1 MKEIIK
7 INLLNYIVLIFFEA
21 MFALI
26 SFDIYS
32 KGEVLSILIY
42 SLFVSFVMTI
52 LMTIWSEKVNRIFGY
67 IIYFIFCFWFALET
81 IFKAFL
87 QTFFSLDCF
96 KLSDQAMGFAGET
109 IKVIVSNIHYLILFF
124 LPFILLII
132 FRRKLDFDIKGNKK
146 YLFGYIILI
155 PLSFLSYRLY
165 INSTKNS
172 SDISLYDLYYNT
184 NNIPLSIQKMGV
196 LSSTGLDI
204 YRNIFGF
211 DDKVIEVN
219 YEENDDNDELFV
231 YDKNILDLNLDSD
244 KLNKDIK
251 KYIEDNPGTSKN
263 KYSGMFENKNLIF
276 VVAESY
282 SEIGVDEERTPT
294 LYKLTHNGF
303 IFNNFYVPYYLST
316 IGGEFQSLT
325 GLYPN
330 YSTLTKWKSGENSF
344 PYGLAT
350 TFKEKG
356 YNTYAYHAHDGYFQ
370 NRYKYL
376 KALGFDN
383 FKACNMGLNINCNM
397 WPESDIE
404 MIKAT
409 TNDYINSDKP
419 FMTYYMTVSGHLDY
433 TKEGNSI
440 VSKNWDLVKNL
451 DYSDKAKSY
460 LATQIELDRAMESL
474 LKELENKGI
483 LEDTVIV
490 LLADHYPYGLSLE
503 EINELSS
510 YKRDELFEINHNAL
524 IIYNSSM
531 KNINI
536 TKVGMPIDVLPTIY
550 NLFDIKYDS
559 RLFAGSDL
567 LSNSEGMVILDNL
580 SWITDSGRYNSLNGK
595 YNGDIDSDYIS
606 NINNNT
612 KYINL
617 SIDSFN
623 SDVINYFLEYGK
635 GYSYTDT
642 INNKNGFIYA
652 TYSMFKN
659 SENIIN
665 GIINNIPSNLSN
677 IEKVRYL
684 YIALGKILSADINT
698 MDNKNEKISFSS
710 VSIINNI
717 WGSIT
722 SGKTTSACISKLLMY
737 LCSRIGIKSELINS
751 DINGNIGNKIY
762 VDDSFLIVDLYN
774 DLYNIQGG
782 FSTKYFDKYNDN
794 KDIDKK
800 IFYIKNS
807 YINEI
812 IDKEL
817 RGLDYTKDN
826 MLSDILEV
834 LERSI
839 NISDVGVIELA
850 KICKDIF
857 DKYTPNYDIR
867 INNLFLL
874 DSDESKEHFI
884 VISYDNSFYSYN
896 YNKQCFIK
904 MSYDV
909 ITKNIKDNKI
919 GIYKGEDFYCK
930 ESRLVL

>member
-1 MKEIIK
+1 MKKIIK

-32 KGEVLSILIY
+32 KSEVLSILIY
-42 SLFVSFVMTI
+42 SLFSSFIMTI
-52 LMTIWSEKVNRIFGY
+52 LMTVGSEKTNKIFSY
-67 IIYFIFCFWFALET
+67 IIYFVLCFWFALEA
-81 IFKAFL
+81 IFKSFL

-109 IKVIVSNIHYLILFF
+109 IKVIVGNIHYLILFF

-132 FRRKLDFDIKGNKK
+132 FRKKIDLNIKENKK
-146 YLFGYIILI
+146 YLYSYIILI

-165 INSTKNS
+165 INSTKDNK
-172 SDISLYDLYYNT
+172 DISLYDLYYNT

-211 DDKVIEVN
+211 EDKVIEVN
-219 YEENDDNDELFV
+219 YEEENNDEDLFV
-231 YDKNILDLNLDSD
+231 YEKNNLDLDLSSN

-251 KYIEDNPGTSKN
+251 EYIDNNPGTSKN
-263 KYSGMFENKNLIF
+263 KYTGMFENKNLIF
-276 VVAESY
+276 VVAESF
-282 SEIGVDEERTPT
+282 SEIGIDKDRTPT
-294 LYKLTHNGF
+294 LYKLTNNGF
-303 IFNNFYVPYYLST
+303 IFDNFYVPYYLST

-330 YSTLTKWKSGENSF
+330 YSTLTKWKSGKNSF

-383 FKACNMGLNINCNM
+383 FKACNMELDINCNM

-531 KNINI
+531 KNISI

-567 LSNSEGMVILDNL
+567 LSNNEGMVILDNL
-580 SWITDSGRYNSLNGK
+580 SWITDKGKYNSLNGK
-595 YNGDIDSDYIS
+595 YSGDIDSDYIN
-606 NINNNT
+606 NINN
-612 KYINL
+612 
-617 SIDSFN
+617 
-623 SDVINYFLEYGK
+623 
-635 GYSYTDT
+635 
-642 INNKNGFIYA
+642 
-652 TYSMFKN
+652 
-659 SENIIN
+659 IIQ
-665 GIINNIPSNLSN
+665 
-677 IEKVRYL
+677 
-684 YIALGKILSADINT
+684 
-698 MDNKNEKISFSS
+698 
-710 VSIINNI
+710 
-717 WGSIT
+717 
-722 SGKTTSACISKLLMY
+722 
-737 LCSRIGIKSELINS
+737 
-751 DINGNIGNKIY
+751 NKI
-762 VDDSFLIVDLYN
+762 I
-774 DLYNIQGG
+774 
-782 FSTKYFDKYNDN
+782 FSRNMITYDGYR
-794 KDIDKK
+794 
-800 IFYIKNS
+800 YIK
-807 YINEI
+807 E
-812 IDKEL
+812 K
-817 RGLDYTKDN
+817 
-826 MLSDILEV
+826 
-834 LERSI
+834 
-839 NISDVGVIELA
+839 
-850 KICKDIF
+850 
-857 DKYTPNYDIR
+857 
-867 INNLFLL
+867 
-874 DSDESKEHFI
+874 
-884 VISYDNSFYSYN
+884 
-896 YNKQCFIK
+896 
-904 MSYDV
+904 
-909 ITKNIKDNKI
+909 
-919 GIYKGEDFYCK
+919 
-930 ESRLVL
+930 

>member
-1 MKEIIK
+1 MKKIIK

-32 KGEVLSILIY
+32 KSEVLSILIY
-42 SLFVSFVMTI
+42 SLFSSFIMTI
-52 LMTIWSEKVNRIFGY
+52 LMTVGSEKTNKIFSY
-67 IIYFIFCFWFALET
+67 IIYFVLCFWFALEA
-81 IFKAFL
+81 IFKSFL

-109 IKVIVSNIHYLILFF
+109 IKVIVGNIHYLILFF

-132 FRRKLDFDIKGNKK
+132 FRKKIDLNIKENKK
-146 YLFGYIILI
+146 YLYSYIILI

-165 INSTKNS
+165 INSTKDNK
-172 SDISLYDLYYNT
+172 DISLYDLYYNT

-211 DDKVIEVN
+211 EDKVIEVN
-219 YEENDDNDELFV
+219 YEEENNDEDLFV
-231 YDKNILDLNLDSD
+231 YEKNNLDLDLSSN

-251 KYIEDNPGTSKN
+251 EYIDNNPGTSKN
-263 KYSGMFENKNLIF
+263 KYTGMFENKNLIF
-276 VVAESY
+276 VVAESF
-282 SEIGVDEERTPT
+282 SEIGIDKDRTPT
-294 LYKLTHNGF
+294 LYKLTNNGF
-303 IFNNFYVPYYLST
+303 IFDNFYVPYYLST

-330 YSTLTKWKSGENSF
+330 YSTLTKWKSGKNSF
-344 PYGLAT
+344 PYGLAN

-433 TKEGNSI
+433 TKESNSI

-524 IIYNSSM
+524 IIYNSNM

-580 SWITDSGRYNSLNGK
+580 SWITDRGRYNSLNGK
-595 YNGDIDSDYIS
+595 YSGDIDSDYIS
-606 NINNNT
+606 NINN
-612 KYINL
+612 
-617 SIDSFN
+617 
-623 SDVINYFLEYGK
+623 
-635 GYSYTDT
+635 
-642 INNKNGFIYA
+642 
-652 TYSMFKN
+652 
-659 SENIIN
+659 IIQ
-665 GIINNIPSNLSN
+665 
-677 IEKVRYL
+677 
-684 YIALGKILSADINT
+684 
-698 MDNKNEKISFSS
+698 
-710 VSIINNI
+710 
-717 WGSIT
+717 
-722 SGKTTSACISKLLMY
+722 
-737 LCSRIGIKSELINS
+737 
-751 DINGNIGNKIY
+751 NKI
-762 VDDSFLIVDLYN
+762 I
-774 DLYNIQGG
+774 
-782 FSTKYFDKYNDN
+782 FSRNMITYDGYR
-794 KDIDKK
+794 
-800 IFYIKNS
+800 YIK
-807 YINEI
+807 E
-812 IDKEL
+812 K
-817 RGLDYTKDN
+817 
-826 MLSDILEV
+826 
-834 LERSI
+834 
-839 NISDVGVIELA
+839 
-850 KICKDIF
+850 
-857 DKYTPNYDIR
+857 
-867 INNLFLL
+867 
-874 DSDESKEHFI
+874 
-884 VISYDNSFYSYN
+884 
-896 YNKQCFIK
+896 
-904 MSYDV
+904 
-909 ITKNIKDNKI
+909 
-919 GIYKGEDFYCK
+919 
-930 ESRLVL
+930 

>member
-109 IKVIVSNIHYLILFF
+109 IKVIVGNIHYLILFF

-132 FRRKLDFDIKGNKK
+132 FRKKIDLNIKENKK
-146 YLFGYIILI
+146 YLYSYIILI

-165 INSTKNS
+165 INSTKDNK
-172 SDISLYDLYYNT
+172 DISLYDLYYNT

-211 DDKVIEVN
+211 EDKVIEVN
-219 YEENDDNDELFV
+219 YEEENNDEDLFV
-231 YDKNILDLNLDSD
+231 YEKNNLDLDLSSN

-251 KYIEDNPGTSKN
+251 EYIDNNPGTGKN
-263 KYSGMFENKNLIF
+263 KYTGMFENKNLIF
-276 VVAESY
+276 VVAESF
-282 SEIGVDEERTPT
+282 SEIGIDKDRTPT
-294 LYKLTHNGF
+294 LYKLTNNGF
-303 IFNNFYVPYYLST
+303 IFDNFYVPYYLST

-330 YSTLTKWKSGENSF
+330 YSTLTKWKSGKNSF

-531 KNINI
+531 KNISI

-567 LSNSEGMVILDNL
+567 LSNNEGMVILDNL
-580 SWITDSGRYNSLNGK
+580 SWITDKGKYNSLNGK
-595 YNGDIDSDYIS
+595 YSGDIDSDYMN
-606 NINNNT
+606 NINN
-612 KYINL
+612 
-617 SIDSFN
+617 
-623 SDVINYFLEYGK
+623 
-635 GYSYTDT
+635 
-642 INNKNGFIYA
+642 
-652 TYSMFKN
+652 
-659 SENIIN
+659 IIQ
-665 GIINNIPSNLSN
+665 
-677 IEKVRYL
+677 
-684 YIALGKILSADINT
+684 
-698 MDNKNEKISFSS
+698 
-710 VSIINNI
+710 
-717 WGSIT
+717 
-722 SGKTTSACISKLLMY
+722 
-737 LCSRIGIKSELINS
+737 
-751 DINGNIGNKIY
+751 NKI
-762 VDDSFLIVDLYN
+762 I
-774 DLYNIQGG
+774 
-782 FSTKYFDKYNDN
+782 FSRNMITYDGYR
-794 KDIDKK
+794 
-800 IFYIKNS
+800 YIK
-807 YINEI
+807 E
-812 IDKEL
+812 K
-817 RGLDYTKDN
+817 
-826 MLSDILEV
+826 
-834 LERSI
+834 
-839 NISDVGVIELA
+839 
-850 KICKDIF
+850 
-857 DKYTPNYDIR
+857 
-867 INNLFLL
+867 
-874 DSDESKEHFI
+874 
-884 VISYDNSFYSYN
+884 
-896 YNKQCFIK
+896 
-904 MSYDV
+904 
-909 ITKNIKDNKI
+909 
-919 GIYKGEDFYCK
+919 
-930 ESRLVL
+930 

>member
-1 MKEIIK
+1 MKKIIK

-32 KGEVLSILIY
+32 KSEVLSILIY
-42 SLFVSFVMTI
+42 SLFSSFIMTI
-52 LMTIWSEKVNRIFGY
+52 LMTVGSEKTNKIFSY
-67 IIYFIFCFWFALET
+67 IIYFVLCFWFALEA
-81 IFKAFL
+81 IFKSFL

-109 IKVIVSNIHYLILFF
+109 IKVIVGNIHYLILFF

-132 FRRKLDFDIKGNKK
+132 FRKKIDLNIKENKK
-146 YLFGYIILI
+146 YLYSYIILI

-165 INSTKNS
+165 INSTKDNK
-172 SDISLYDLYYNT
+172 DISLYDLYYNT

-219 YEENDDNDELFV
+219 YEEENNDEDLFV
-231 YDKNILDLNLDSD
+231 YEKNNLDLDLSSN

-251 KYIEDNPGTSKN
+251 EYIDNNPGTSKN
-263 KYSGMFENKNLIF
+263 KYTGMFENKNLIF
-276 VVAESY
+276 VVAESF
-282 SEIGVDEERTPT
+282 SEIGIDKDRTPT
-294 LYKLTHNGF
+294 LYKLTNNGF
-303 IFNNFYVPYYLST
+303 IFDNFYVPYYLST

-330 YSTLTKWKSGENSF
+330 YSTLTKWKSGKNSF

-383 FKACNMGLNINCNM
+383 FKACNMELDINCNM

-433 TKEGNSI
+433 TKESNSI

-510 YKRDELFEINHNAL
+510 YKRDELFEINHNSL
-524 IIYNSSM
+524 VIYNSAM
-531 KNINI
+531 KNVNI
-536 TKVGMPIDVLPTIY
+536 SKTGMPIDVLPTIY
-550 NLFDIKYDS
+550 NLFDIRYDS

-580 SWITDSGRYNSLNGK
+580 SWITDRGRYNSLNGK
-595 YNGDIDSDYIS
+595 YSGDIDSDYIS
-606 NINNNT
+606 NINN
-612 KYINL
+612 
-617 SIDSFN
+617 
-623 SDVINYFLEYGK
+623 
-635 GYSYTDT
+635 
-642 INNKNGFIYA
+642 
-652 TYSMFKN
+652 
-659 SENIIN
+659 IIQ
-665 GIINNIPSNLSN
+665 
-677 IEKVRYL
+677 
-684 YIALGKILSADINT
+684 
-698 MDNKNEKISFSS
+698 
-710 VSIINNI
+710 
-717 WGSIT
+717 
-722 SGKTTSACISKLLMY
+722 
-737 LCSRIGIKSELINS
+737 
-751 DINGNIGNKIY
+751 NKI
-762 VDDSFLIVDLYN
+762 I
-774 DLYNIQGG
+774 
-782 FSTKYFDKYNDN
+782 FSRNMITYDGYR
-794 KDIDKK
+794 
-800 IFYIKNS
+800 YIK
-807 YINEI
+807 E
-812 IDKEL
+812 K
-817 RGLDYTKDN
+817 
-826 MLSDILEV
+826 
-834 LERSI
+834 
-839 NISDVGVIELA
+839 
-850 KICKDIF
+850 
-857 DKYTPNYDIR
+857 
-867 INNLFLL
+867 
-874 DSDESKEHFI
+874 
-884 VISYDNSFYSYN
+884 
-896 YNKQCFIK
+896 
-904 MSYDV
+904 
-909 ITKNIKDNKI
+909 
-919 GIYKGEDFYCK
+919 
-930 ESRLVL
+930 

>member
-1 MKEIIK
+1 MKKIIK

-32 KGEVLSILIY
+32 KSEVLSILIY
-42 SLFVSFVMTI
+42 SLFSSFIMTI
-52 LMTIWSEKVNRIFGY
+52 LMTVGSEKTNKIFSY
-67 IIYFIFCFWFALET
+67 IIYFVLCFWFALEA
-81 IFKAFL
+81 IFKSFL

-109 IKVIVSNIHYLILFF
+109 IKVIVGNIHYLILFF

-132 FRRKLDFDIKGNKK
+132 FRKKIDLNIKENKK
-146 YLFGYIILI
+146 YLYSYIILI

-165 INSTKNS
+165 INSTKDNK
-172 SDISLYDLYYNT
+172 DISLYDLYYNT

-219 YEENDDNDELFV
+219 YEEENNDEDLFV
-231 YDKNILDLNLDSD
+231 YEKNNLDLDLSSN

-251 KYIEDNPGTSKN
+251 EYIDNNPGTSKN
-263 KYSGMFENKNLIF
+263 KYTGMFENKNLIF
-276 VVAESY
+276 VVAESF
-282 SEIGVDEERTPT
+282 SEIGIDKDRTPT
-294 LYKLTHNGF
+294 LYKLTNNGF
-303 IFNNFYVPYYLST
+303 IFDNFYVPYYLST

-350 TFKEKG
+350 VFKEKG

-383 FKACNMGLNINCNM
+383 FKACNMGLNINCNV

-433 TKEGNSI
+433 TKESNSI

-510 YKRDELFEINHNAL
+510 YKRDELFEINHNSL
-524 IIYNSSM
+524 VIYNSEM
-531 KNINI
+531 KNVNI
-536 TKVGMPIDVLPTIY
+536 SKTGMPIDVLPTIY
-550 NLFDIKYDS
+550 NLFNIRYDS

-580 SWITDSGRYNSLNGK
+580 SWITDRGRYNSLNGK
-595 YNGDIDSDYIS
+595 YSGDIDSDYIS
-606 NINNNT
+606 NINN
-612 KYINL
+612 
-617 SIDSFN
+617 
-623 SDVINYFLEYGK
+623 
-635 GYSYTDT
+635 
-642 INNKNGFIYA
+642 
-652 TYSMFKN
+652 
-659 SENIIN
+659 IIQ
-665 GIINNIPSNLSN
+665 
-677 IEKVRYL
+677 
-684 YIALGKILSADINT
+684 
-698 MDNKNEKISFSS
+698 
-710 VSIINNI
+710 
-717 WGSIT
+717 
-722 SGKTTSACISKLLMY
+722 
-737 LCSRIGIKSELINS
+737 
-751 DINGNIGNKIY
+751 NKI
-762 VDDSFLIVDLYN
+762 I
-774 DLYNIQGG
+774 
-782 FSTKYFDKYNDN
+782 FSRNMITYDGYR
-794 KDIDKK
+794 
-800 IFYIKNS
+800 YIK
-807 YINEI
+807 E
-812 IDKEL
+812 K
-817 RGLDYTKDN
+817 
-826 MLSDILEV
+826 
-834 LERSI
+834 
-839 NISDVGVIELA
+839 
-850 KICKDIF
+850 
-857 DKYTPNYDIR
+857 
-867 INNLFLL
+867 
-874 DSDESKEHFI
+874 
-884 VISYDNSFYSYN
+884 
-896 YNKQCFIK
+896 
-904 MSYDV
+904 
-909 ITKNIKDNKI
+909 
-919 GIYKGEDFYCK
+919 
-930 ESRLVL
+930 

>member
-109 IKVIVSNIHYLILFF
+109 IKVIVGNIHYLILFF

-132 FRRKLDFDIKGNKK
+132 FRKKIDLNIKENKK
-146 YLFGYIILI
+146 YLYSYIILI

-165 INSTKNS
+165 INSTKDNK
-172 SDISLYDLYYNT
+172 DISLYDLYYNT

-211 DDKVIEVN
+211 EDKVIEVN
-219 YEENDDNDELFV
+219 YEEENNDEDLFV
-231 YDKNILDLNLDSD
+231 YEKNNLDLDLSSN

-251 KYIEDNPGTSKN
+251 EYIDNNPGTSKN
-263 KYSGMFENKNLIF
+263 KYTGMFENKNLIF
-276 VVAESY
+276 VVAESF
-282 SEIGVDEERTPT
+282 SEIGIDKDRTPT
-294 LYKLTHNGF
+294 LYKLTNNGF
-303 IFNNFYVPYYLST
+303 IFDNYYVPYFLST

-330 YSTLTKWKSGENSF
+330 YSTLTKWKSGKNSF

-531 KNINI
+531 KNISI

-567 LSNSEGMVILDNL
+567 LSNNEGMVILDNL
-580 SWITDSGRYNSLNGK
+580 SWITDKGKYNSLNGK
-595 YNGDIDSDYIS
+595 YSGDIDSDYIN
-606 NINNNT
+606 NINN
-612 KYINL
+612 
-617 SIDSFN
+617 
-623 SDVINYFLEYGK
+623 
-635 GYSYTDT
+635 
-642 INNKNGFIYA
+642 
-652 TYSMFKN
+652 
-659 SENIIN
+659 IIQ
-665 GIINNIPSNLSN
+665 
-677 IEKVRYL
+677 
-684 YIALGKILSADINT
+684 
-698 MDNKNEKISFSS
+698 
-710 VSIINNI
+710 
-717 WGSIT
+717 
-722 SGKTTSACISKLLMY
+722 
-737 LCSRIGIKSELINS
+737 
-751 DINGNIGNKIY
+751 NKI
-762 VDDSFLIVDLYN
+762 I
-774 DLYNIQGG
+774 
-782 FSTKYFDKYNDN
+782 FSRNMITYDGYR
-794 KDIDKK
+794 
-800 IFYIKNS
+800 YIK
-807 YINEI
+807 E
-812 IDKEL
+812 K
-817 RGLDYTKDN
+817 
-826 MLSDILEV
+826 
-834 LERSI
+834 
-839 NISDVGVIELA
+839 
-850 KICKDIF
+850 
-857 DKYTPNYDIR
+857 
-867 INNLFLL
+867 
-874 DSDESKEHFI
+874 
-884 VISYDNSFYSYN
+884 
-896 YNKQCFIK
+896 
-904 MSYDV
+904 
-909 ITKNIKDNKI
+909 
-919 GIYKGEDFYCK
+919 
-930 ESRLVL
+930 

>member
-1 MKEIIK
+1 MKKIIK

-32 KGEVLSILIY
+32 KSEVLSILIY
-42 SLFVSFVMTI
+42 SLFSSFIMTI
-52 LMTIWSEKVNRIFGY
+52 LMTVGSEKTNKIFSY
-67 IIYFIFCFWFALET
+67 IIYFVLCFWFALEA
-81 IFKAFL
+81 IFKSFL

-109 IKVIVSNIHYLILFF
+109 IKVIVGNIHYLILFF

-132 FRRKLDFDIKGNKK
+132 FRKKIDLNIKENKK
-146 YLFGYIILI
+146 YLYSYIILI

-165 INSTKNS
+165 INSTKDNK
-172 SDISLYDLYYNT
+172 DISLYDLYYNT

-219 YEENDDNDELFV
+219 YEEENNDEDLFV
-231 YDKNILDLNLDSD
+231 YEKNNLDLDLSSN

-251 KYIEDNPGTSKN
+251 EYIDNNPGTSKN
-263 KYSGMFENKNLIF
+263 KYTGMFENKNLIF
-276 VVAESY
+276 VVAESF
-282 SEIGVDEERTPT
+282 SEIGIDKDRTPT
-294 LYKLTHNGF
+294 LYKLTNNGF
-303 IFNNFYVPYYLST
+303 IFDNFYVPYYLST

-350 TFKEKG
+350 VFKEKG

-433 TKEGNSI
+433 TKESNSI

-483 LEDTVIV
+483 LDDTVIV

-510 YKRDELFEINHNAL
+510 YKRDELFEINHNSL
-524 IIYNSSM
+524 VIYNSAM
-531 KNINI
+531 KNVNI
-536 TKVGMPIDVLPTIY
+536 SKTGMPIDVLPTIY
-550 NLFDIKYDS
+550 NLFDIRYDS
-559 RLFAGSDL
+559 RLLAGSDL
-567 LSNSEGMVILDNL
+567 LSNSDGMVILDNL
-580 SWITDSGRYNSLNGK
+580 SWITDRGRYNSLNGK
-595 YNGDIDSDYIS
+595 YSGDIDSDYIS
-606 NINNNT
+606 NINN
-612 KYINL
+612 
-617 SIDSFN
+617 
-623 SDVINYFLEYGK
+623 
-635 GYSYTDT
+635 
-642 INNKNGFIYA
+642 
-652 TYSMFKN
+652 
-659 SENIIN
+659 IIQ
-665 GIINNIPSNLSN
+665 
-677 IEKVRYL
+677 
-684 YIALGKILSADINT
+684 
-698 MDNKNEKISFSS
+698 
-710 VSIINNI
+710 
-717 WGSIT
+717 
-722 SGKTTSACISKLLMY
+722 
-737 LCSRIGIKSELINS
+737 
-751 DINGNIGNKIY
+751 NKI
-762 VDDSFLIVDLYN
+762 I
-774 DLYNIQGG
+774 
-782 FSTKYFDKYNDN
+782 FSRNMIAYDGYR
-794 KDIDKK
+794 
-800 IFYIKNS
+800 YIK
-807 YINEI
+807 E
-812 IDKEL
+812 K
-817 RGLDYTKDN
+817 
-826 MLSDILEV
+826 
-834 LERSI
+834 
-839 NISDVGVIELA
+839 
-850 KICKDIF
+850 
-857 DKYTPNYDIR
+857 
-867 INNLFLL
+867 
-874 DSDESKEHFI
+874 
-884 VISYDNSFYSYN
+884 
-896 YNKQCFIK
+896 
-904 MSYDV
+904 
-909 ITKNIKDNKI
+909 
-919 GIYKGEDFYCK
+919 
-930 ESRLVL
+930 

>member
-1 MKEIIK
+1 MKKIIK

-32 KGEVLSILIY
+32 KSEVLSILIY
-42 SLFVSFVMTI
+42 SLFSSFIMTI
-52 LMTIWSEKVNRIFGY
+52 LMTVGSEKTNKIFSY
-67 IIYFIFCFWFALET
+67 IIYFVLCFWFALEA
-81 IFKAFL
+81 IFKSFL

-96 KLSDQAMGFAGET
+96 KLSDQAMGFADET
-109 IKVIVSNIHYLILFF
+109 IKVIVGNIHYLILFF

-132 FRRKLDFDIKGNKK
+132 FRKKIDLNIKENKK
-146 YLFGYIILI
+146 YLYSYIILI

-165 INSTKNS
+165 INSTKDNK
-172 SDISLYDLYYNT
+172 DISLYDLYYNT

-219 YEENDDNDELFV
+219 YEEENNDEDLFV
-231 YDKNILDLNLDSD
+231 YEKNNLDLDLSSN

-251 KYIEDNPGTSKN
+251 EYIDNNPGTSKN
-263 KYSGMFENKNLIF
+263 KYTGMFENKNLIF
-276 VVAESY
+276 VVAESF
-282 SEIGVDEERTPT
+282 SEIGIDKDRTPT
-294 LYKLTHNGF
+294 LYKLTNNGF
-303 IFNNFYVPYYLST
+303 IFDNFYVPYYLST

-350 TFKEKG
+350 VFKEKG

-383 FKACNMGLNINCNM
+383 FKACNMGLNINCNV

-433 TKEGNSI
+433 TKESNSI

-524 IIYNSSM
+524 IIYNSNM

-580 SWITDSGRYNSLNGK
+580 SWITDRGRYNSLNGK
-595 YNGDIDSDYIS
+595 YSGDIDSDYIS
-606 NINNNT
+606 NINN
-612 KYINL
+612 
-617 SIDSFN
+617 
-623 SDVINYFLEYGK
+623 
-635 GYSYTDT
+635 
-642 INNKNGFIYA
+642 
-652 TYSMFKN
+652 
-659 SENIIN
+659 IIQ
-665 GIINNIPSNLSN
+665 
-677 IEKVRYL
+677 
-684 YIALGKILSADINT
+684 
-698 MDNKNEKISFSS
+698 
-710 VSIINNI
+710 
-717 WGSIT
+717 
-722 SGKTTSACISKLLMY
+722 
-737 LCSRIGIKSELINS
+737 
-751 DINGNIGNKIY
+751 NKIIFSRNMITY
-762 VDDSFLIVDLYN
+762 DDYR
-774 DLYNIQGG
+774 
-782 FSTKYFDKYNDN
+782 
-794 KDIDKK
+794 
-800 IFYIKNS
+800 YIK
-807 YINEI
+807 E
-812 IDKEL
+812 K
-817 RGLDYTKDN
+817 
-826 MLSDILEV
+826 
-834 LERSI
+834 
-839 NISDVGVIELA
+839 
-850 KICKDIF
+850 
-857 DKYTPNYDIR
+857 
-867 INNLFLL
+867 
-874 DSDESKEHFI
+874 
-884 VISYDNSFYSYN
+884 
-896 YNKQCFIK
+896 
-904 MSYDV
+904 
-909 ITKNIKDNKI
+909 
-919 GIYKGEDFYCK
+919 
-930 ESRLVL
+930 

>member
-1 MKEIIK
+1 MKKIIK

-32 KGEVLSILIY
+32 KSEVLSILIY
-42 SLFVSFVMTI
+42 SLFSSFIMTI
-52 LMTIWSEKVNRIFGY
+52 LMTVGSEKTNKIFSY
-67 IIYFIFCFWFALET
+67 IIYFVLCFWFALEA
-81 IFKAFL
+81 IFKSFL

-109 IKVIVSNIHYLILFF
+109 IKVIVGNIHYLILFF

-132 FRRKLDFDIKGNKK
+132 FRKKIDLNIKENKK
-146 YLFGYIILI
+146 YLYSYIILI

-165 INSTKNS
+165 INSTKDNK
-172 SDISLYDLYYNT
+172 DISLYDLYYNT

-231 YDKNILDLNLDSD
+231 YDKNILDLDLDSD

-276 VVAESY
+276 VVAESF
-282 SEIGVDEERTPT
+282 SEIGIDKDRTPT
-294 LYKLTHNGF
+294 LYKLTNNGF
-303 IFNNFYVPYYLST
+303 IFDNFYVPYYLST

-344 PYGLAT
+344 PYGLAN

-510 YKRDELFEINHNAL
+510 YQRDELFEINHNAL

-536 TKVGMPIDVLPTIY
+536 TKVGMPIDVLPTVY

-580 SWITDSGRYNSLNGK
+580 SWITDKGKYNSLNNK
-595 YNGDIDSDYIS
+595 HSDNLDNNYIN
-606 NINNNT
+606 NINNIIQNKIIFSRNMLT
-612 KYINL
+612 YDGYKYI
-617 SIDSFN
+617 
-623 SDVINYFLEYGK
+623 
-635 GYSYTDT
+635 
-642 INNKNGFIYA
+642 
-652 TYSMFKN
+652 
-659 SENIIN
+659 
-665 GIINNIPSNLSN
+665 
-677 IEKVRYL
+677 
-684 YIALGKILSADINT
+684 
-698 MDNKNEKISFSS
+698 
-710 VSIINNI
+710 
-717 WGSIT
+717 
-722 SGKTTSACISKLLMY
+722 
-737 LCSRIGIKSELINS
+737 
-751 DINGNIGNKIY
+751 
-762 VDDSFLIVDLYN
+762 
-774 DLYNIQGG
+774 
-782 FSTKYFDKYNDN
+782 
-794 KDIDKK
+794 
-800 IFYIKNS
+800 
-807 YINEI
+807 
-812 IDKEL
+812 
-817 RGLDYTKDN
+817 
-826 MLSDILEV
+826 
-834 LERSI
+834 
-839 NISDVGVIELA
+839 
-850 KICKDIF
+850 
-857 DKYTPNYDIR
+857 
-867 INNLFLL
+867 
-874 DSDESKEHFI
+874 
-884 VISYDNSFYSYN
+884 
-896 YNKQCFIK
+896 
-904 MSYDV
+904 
-909 ITKNIKDNKI
+909 
-919 GIYKGEDFYCK
+919 K
-930 ESRLVL
+930 ES

>member
-1 MKEIIK
+1 MKKIIK

-32 KGEVLSILIY
+32 KSEVLSILIY
-42 SLFVSFVMTI
+42 SLFSSFIMTI
-52 LMTIWSEKVNRIFGY
+52 LMTVGSEKTNKIFSY
-67 IIYFIFCFWFALET
+67 IIYFVLCFWFALEA
-81 IFKAFL
+81 IFKSFL

-109 IKVIVSNIHYLILFF
+109 IKVIVGNIHYLILFF

-132 FRRKLDFDIKGNKK
+132 FRKKIDLNIKENKK
-146 YLFGYIILI
+146 YLYSYIILI

-165 INSTKNS
+165 INSTKDNK
-172 SDISLYDLYYNT
+172 DISLYDLYYNT

-231 YDKNILDLNLDSD
+231 YDKNILDLDLDSD

-276 VVAESY
+276 VVAESF
-282 SEIGVDEERTPT
+282 SEIGIDKDRTPT
-294 LYKLTHNGF
+294 LYKLTNNGF
-303 IFNNFYVPYYLST
+303 IFDNFYVPYYLST

-344 PYGLAT
+344 PYGLAN

-383 FKACNMGLNINCNM
+383 FKACNMGLNINCNV

-433 TKEGNSI
+433 TKESNSI

-510 YKRDELFEINHNAL
+510 YQRDELFEINHNAL

-536 TKVGMPIDVLPTIY
+536 TKVGMPIDVLPTVY

-580 SWITDSGRYNSLNGK
+580 SWITDKGKYNSLNNK
-595 YNGDIDSDYIS
+595 HSDNLDNNYIN
-606 NINNNT
+606 NINNIIQNKIIFSRNMLT
-612 KYINL
+612 YDGYKYI
-617 SIDSFN
+617 
-623 SDVINYFLEYGK
+623 
-635 GYSYTDT
+635 
-642 INNKNGFIYA
+642 
-652 TYSMFKN
+652 
-659 SENIIN
+659 
-665 GIINNIPSNLSN
+665 
-677 IEKVRYL
+677 
-684 YIALGKILSADINT
+684 
-698 MDNKNEKISFSS
+698 
-710 VSIINNI
+710 
-717 WGSIT
+717 
-722 SGKTTSACISKLLMY
+722 
-737 LCSRIGIKSELINS
+737 
-751 DINGNIGNKIY
+751 
-762 VDDSFLIVDLYN
+762 
-774 DLYNIQGG
+774 
-782 FSTKYFDKYNDN
+782 
-794 KDIDKK
+794 
-800 IFYIKNS
+800 
-807 YINEI
+807 
-812 IDKEL
+812 
-817 RGLDYTKDN
+817 
-826 MLSDILEV
+826 
-834 LERSI
+834 
-839 NISDVGVIELA
+839 
-850 KICKDIF
+850 
-857 DKYTPNYDIR
+857 
-867 INNLFLL
+867 
-874 DSDESKEHFI
+874 
-884 VISYDNSFYSYN
+884 
-896 YNKQCFIK
+896 
-904 MSYDV
+904 
-909 ITKNIKDNKI
+909 
-919 GIYKGEDFYCK
+919 K
-930 ESRLVL
+930 ES

>member
-1 MKEIIK
+1 MKKIIK

-32 KGEVLSILIY
+32 KSEVLSILIY
-42 SLFVSFVMTI
+42 SLFSSFIMTI
-52 LMTIWSEKVNRIFGY
+52 LMTVGSEKTNKIFSY
-67 IIYFIFCFWFALET
+67 IIYFVLCFWFALEA
-81 IFKAFL
+81 IFKSFL

-109 IKVIVSNIHYLILFF
+109 IKVIVGNIHYLILFF

-132 FRRKLDFDIKGNKK
+132 FRKKIDLNIKENKK
-146 YLFGYIILI
+146 YLYSYIILI

-165 INSTKNS
+165 INSTKDNK
-172 SDISLYDLYYNT
+172 DISLYDLYYNT

-219 YEENDDNDELFV
+219 YEEENNDEDLFV
-231 YDKNILDLNLDSD
+231 YEKNNLDLDLSSN

-251 KYIEDNPGTSKN
+251 EYIDNNPGTSKN
-263 KYSGMFENKNLIF
+263 KYTGMFENKNLIF
-276 VVAESY
+276 VVAESF
-282 SEIGVDEERTPT
+282 SEIGIDKDRTPT
-294 LYKLTHNGF
+294 LYKLTNNGF
-303 IFNNFYVPYYLST
+303 IFDNFYVPYYLST

-350 TFKEKG
+350 VFKEKG

-383 FKACNMGLNINCNM
+383 FKACNMGLNINCNV

-531 KNINI
+531 KNISI

-567 LSNSEGMVILDNL
+567 LSNNEGMVILDNL
-580 SWITDSGRYNSLNGK
+580 SWITDKGKYNSLNGK
-595 YNGDIDSDYIS
+595 YSGDIDSDYIN
-606 NINNNT
+606 NINN
-612 KYINL
+612 
-617 SIDSFN
+617 
-623 SDVINYFLEYGK
+623 
-635 GYSYTDT
+635 
-642 INNKNGFIYA
+642 
-652 TYSMFKN
+652 
-659 SENIIN
+659 IIQ
-665 GIINNIPSNLSN
+665 
-677 IEKVRYL
+677 
-684 YIALGKILSADINT
+684 
-698 MDNKNEKISFSS
+698 
-710 VSIINNI
+710 
-717 WGSIT
+717 
-722 SGKTTSACISKLLMY
+722 
-737 LCSRIGIKSELINS
+737 
-751 DINGNIGNKIY
+751 NKI
-762 VDDSFLIVDLYN
+762 I
-774 DLYNIQGG
+774 
-782 FSTKYFDKYNDN
+782 FSRNMITYDGYR
-794 KDIDKK
+794 
-800 IFYIKNS
+800 YIK
-807 YINEI
+807 E
-812 IDKEL
+812 K
-817 RGLDYTKDN
+817 
-826 MLSDILEV
+826 
-834 LERSI
+834 
-839 NISDVGVIELA
+839 
-850 KICKDIF
+850 
-857 DKYTPNYDIR
+857 
-867 INNLFLL
+867 
-874 DSDESKEHFI
+874 
-884 VISYDNSFYSYN
+884 
-896 YNKQCFIK
+896 
-904 MSYDV
+904 
-909 ITKNIKDNKI
+909 
-919 GIYKGEDFYCK
+919 
-930 ESRLVL
+930 

>member
-109 IKVIVSNIHYLILFF
+109 IKVIVGNIHYLILFF

-132 FRRKLDFDIKGNKK
+132 FRKKIDLNIKENKK
-146 YLFGYIILI
+146 YLYSYIILI

-165 INSTKNS
+165 INSTKDNK
-172 SDISLYDLYYNT
+172 DISLYDLYYNT

-196 LSSTGLDI
+196 LSSIGLDI

-211 DDKVIEVN
+211 EDKVIEVN
-219 YEENDDNDELFV
+219 YEEENNDEDLFV
-231 YDKNILDLNLDSD
+231 YEKNNLDLDLSSN

-251 KYIEDNPGTSKN
+251 EYIDNNPGTSKN
-263 KYSGMFENKNLIF
+263 KYTGMFENKNLIF
-276 VVAESY
+276 VVAESF
-282 SEIGVDEERTPT
+282 SEIGIDKDRTPT
-294 LYKLTHNGF
+294 LYKLTNNGF
-303 IFNNFYVPYYLST
+303 IFDNFYVPYYLST

-531 KNINI
+531 KNISI

-567 LSNSEGMVILDNL
+567 LSNNEGMVILDNL
-580 SWITDSGRYNSLNGK
+580 SWITDKGKYNSLNGK
-595 YNGDIDSDYIS
+595 YSGDIDSDYIN
-606 NINNNT
+606 NINN
-612 KYINL
+612 
-617 SIDSFN
+617 
-623 SDVINYFLEYGK
+623 
-635 GYSYTDT
+635 
-642 INNKNGFIYA
+642 
-652 TYSMFKN
+652 
-659 SENIIN
+659 IIQ
-665 GIINNIPSNLSN
+665 
-677 IEKVRYL
+677 
-684 YIALGKILSADINT
+684 
-698 MDNKNEKISFSS
+698 
-710 VSIINNI
+710 
-717 WGSIT
+717 
-722 SGKTTSACISKLLMY
+722 
-737 LCSRIGIKSELINS
+737 
-751 DINGNIGNKIY
+751 NKI
-762 VDDSFLIVDLYN
+762 I
-774 DLYNIQGG
+774 
-782 FSTKYFDKYNDN
+782 FSRNMITYDGYR
-794 KDIDKK
+794 
-800 IFYIKNS
+800 YIK
-807 YINEI
+807 E
-812 IDKEL
+812 K
-817 RGLDYTKDN
+817 
-826 MLSDILEV
+826 
-834 LERSI
+834 
-839 NISDVGVIELA
+839 
-850 KICKDIF
+850 
-857 DKYTPNYDIR
+857 
-867 INNLFLL
+867 
-874 DSDESKEHFI
+874 
-884 VISYDNSFYSYN
+884 
-896 YNKQCFIK
+896 
-904 MSYDV
+904 
-909 ITKNIKDNKI
+909 
-919 GIYKGEDFYCK
+919 
-930 ESRLVL
+930 

>member
-109 IKVIVSNIHYLILFF
+109 IKVIVGNIHYLILFF

-132 FRRKLDFDIKGNKK
+132 FRKKIDLNIKENKK
-146 YLFGYIILI
+146 YLYSYIILI

-165 INSTKNS
+165 INSTKDNK
-172 SDISLYDLYYNT
+172 DISLYDLYYNT

-211 DDKVIEVN
+211 EDKVIEVN
-219 YEENDDNDELFV
+219 YEEENNDEDLFV
-231 YDKNILDLNLDSD
+231 YEKNNLDLDLSSN

-251 KYIEDNPGTSKN
+251 EYIDNNPGTSKN
-263 KYSGMFENKNLIF
+263 KYTGMFENKNLIF
-276 VVAESY
+276 VVAESF
-282 SEIGVDEERTPT
+282 SEIGIDKDRTPT
-294 LYKLTHNGF
+294 LYKLTNNGF
-303 IFNNFYVPYYLST
+303 IFDNFYVPYYLST

-330 YSTLTKWKSGENSF
+330 YSTLTKWKSGKNSF

-433 TKEGNSI
+433 TKESNSI

-510 YKRDELFEINHNAL
+510 YKRDELFEINHNSL
-524 IIYNSSM
+524 VIYNSAM
-531 KNINI
+531 KNVNI
-536 TKVGMPIDVLPTIY
+536 SKTGMPIDVLPTIY
-550 NLFDIKYDS
+550 NLFDIRYDS

-580 SWITDSGRYNSLNGK
+580 SWITDRGRYNSLNGK
-595 YNGDIDSDYIS
+595 YSGDIDSDYIS
-606 NINNNT
+606 NINN
-612 KYINL
+612 
-617 SIDSFN
+617 
-623 SDVINYFLEYGK
+623 
-635 GYSYTDT
+635 
-642 INNKNGFIYA
+642 
-652 TYSMFKN
+652 
-659 SENIIN
+659 IIQ
-665 GIINNIPSNLSN
+665 
-677 IEKVRYL
+677 
-684 YIALGKILSADINT
+684 
-698 MDNKNEKISFSS
+698 
-710 VSIINNI
+710 
-717 WGSIT
+717 
-722 SGKTTSACISKLLMY
+722 
-737 LCSRIGIKSELINS
+737 
-751 DINGNIGNKIY
+751 NKI
-762 VDDSFLIVDLYN
+762 I
-774 DLYNIQGG
+774 
-782 FSTKYFDKYNDN
+782 FSRNMITYDGYR
-794 KDIDKK
+794 
-800 IFYIKNS
+800 YIK
-807 YINEI
+807 E
-812 IDKEL
+812 K
-817 RGLDYTKDN
+817 
-826 MLSDILEV
+826 
-834 LERSI
+834 
-839 NISDVGVIELA
+839 
-850 KICKDIF
+850 
-857 DKYTPNYDIR
+857 
-867 INNLFLL
+867 
-874 DSDESKEHFI
+874 
-884 VISYDNSFYSYN
+884 
-896 YNKQCFIK
+896 
-904 MSYDV
+904 
-909 ITKNIKDNKI
+909 
-919 GIYKGEDFYCK
+919 
-930 ESRLVL
+930 

>member
-1 MKEIIK
+1 MKKIIK

-32 KGEVLSILIY
+32 KSEVLSILIY
-42 SLFVSFVMTI
+42 SLFSSFIMTI
-52 LMTIWSEKVNRIFGY
+52 LMTVGSEKTNKIFSY
-67 IIYFIFCFWFALET
+67 IIYFVLCFWFALEA
-81 IFKAFL
+81 IFKSFL

-109 IKVIVSNIHYLILFF
+109 IKVIVGNIHYLILFF

-132 FRRKLDFDIKGNKK
+132 FRKKIDLNIKENKK
-146 YLFGYIILI
+146 YLYSYIILI

-165 INSTKNS
+165 INSTKDNK
-172 SDISLYDLYYNT
+172 DISLYDLYYNT

-219 YEENDDNDELFV
+219 YEEENNDEDLFV
-231 YDKNILDLNLDSD
+231 YEKNNLDLDLSSN

-251 KYIEDNPGTSKN
+251 EYIDNNPGTSKN
-263 KYSGMFENKNLIF
+263 KYTGMFENKNLIF
-276 VVAESY
+276 VVAESF
-282 SEIGVDEERTPT
+282 SEIGIDKDRTPT
-294 LYKLTHNGF
+294 LYKLTNNGF
-303 IFNNFYVPYYLST
+303 IFDNFYVPYYLST

-350 TFKEKG
+350 VFKEKG

-383 FKACNMGLNINCNM
+383 FKACNMGLNINCNV

-433 TKEGNSI
+433 TKESNSI

-531 KNINI
+531 KNISI

-567 LSNSEGMVILDNL
+567 LSNNEGMVILDNL
-580 SWITDSGRYNSLNGK
+580 SWITDKGKYNSLNGK
-595 YNGDIDSDYIS
+595 YSGDIDSDYIN
-606 NINNNT
+606 NINN
-612 KYINL
+612 
-617 SIDSFN
+617 
-623 SDVINYFLEYGK
+623 
-635 GYSYTDT
+635 
-642 INNKNGFIYA
+642 
-652 TYSMFKN
+652 
-659 SENIIN
+659 IIQ
-665 GIINNIPSNLSN
+665 
-677 IEKVRYL
+677 
-684 YIALGKILSADINT
+684 
-698 MDNKNEKISFSS
+698 
-710 VSIINNI
+710 
-717 WGSIT
+717 
-722 SGKTTSACISKLLMY
+722 
-737 LCSRIGIKSELINS
+737 
-751 DINGNIGNKIY
+751 NKI
-762 VDDSFLIVDLYN
+762 I
-774 DLYNIQGG
+774 
-782 FSTKYFDKYNDN
+782 FSRNMITYDGYR
-794 KDIDKK
+794 
-800 IFYIKNS
+800 YIK
-807 YINEI
+807 E
-812 IDKEL
+812 K
-817 RGLDYTKDN
+817 
-826 MLSDILEV
+826 
-834 LERSI
+834 
-839 NISDVGVIELA
+839 
-850 KICKDIF
+850 
-857 DKYTPNYDIR
+857 
-867 INNLFLL
+867 
-874 DSDESKEHFI
+874 
-884 VISYDNSFYSYN
+884 
-896 YNKQCFIK
+896 
-904 MSYDV
+904 
-909 ITKNIKDNKI
+909 
-919 GIYKGEDFYCK
+919 
-930 ESRLVL
+930 

>member
-1 MKEIIK
+1 MKKILK
-7 INLLNYIVLIFFEA
+7 INGMNYLVLIFFE
-21 MFALI
+21 MVFALI

-109 IKVIVSNIHYLILFF
+109 IKVIVGNIHYLILFF

-132 FRRKLDFDIKGNKK
+132 FRKKIDLNIKENKK
-146 YLFGYIILI
+146 YLYSYIILI

-165 INSTKNS
+165 INSTKDNK
-172 SDISLYDLYYNT
+172 DISLYDLYYNT

-211 DDKVIEVN
+211 EDKVIEVN
-219 YEENDDNDELFV
+219 YEEENNDEDLFV
-231 YDKNILDLNLDSD
+231 YEKNNLDLDLSSN

-251 KYIEDNPGTSKN
+251 EYIDNNPGTSKN
-263 KYSGMFENKNLIF
+263 KYTGMFENKNLIF
-276 VVAESY
+276 VVAESF
-282 SEIGVDEERTPT
+282 SEIGIDKDRTPT
-294 LYKLTHNGF
+294 LYKLTNNGF
-303 IFNNFYVPYYLST
+303 IFDNFYVPYYLST

-330 YSTLTKWKSGENSF
+330 YSTLTKWKSGKNSF

-531 KNINI
+531 KNISI

-567 LSNSEGMVILDNL
+567 LSNNEGMVILDNL
-580 SWITDSGRYNSLNGK
+580 SWITDKGKYNSLNGK
-595 YNGDIDSDYIS
+595 YSGDIDSDYIN
-606 NINNNT
+606 NINN
-612 KYINL
+612 
-617 SIDSFN
+617 
-623 SDVINYFLEYGK
+623 
-635 GYSYTDT
+635 
-642 INNKNGFIYA
+642 
-652 TYSMFKN
+652 
-659 SENIIN
+659 IIQ
-665 GIINNIPSNLSN
+665 
-677 IEKVRYL
+677 
-684 YIALGKILSADINT
+684 
-698 MDNKNEKISFSS
+698 
-710 VSIINNI
+710 
-717 WGSIT
+717 
-722 SGKTTSACISKLLMY
+722 
-737 LCSRIGIKSELINS
+737 
-751 DINGNIGNKIY
+751 NKI
-762 VDDSFLIVDLYN
+762 I
-774 DLYNIQGG
+774 
-782 FSTKYFDKYNDN
+782 FSRNMITYDGYR
-794 KDIDKK
+794 
-800 IFYIKNS
+800 YIK
-807 YINEI
+807 E
-812 IDKEL
+812 K
-817 RGLDYTKDN
+817 
-826 MLSDILEV
+826 
-834 LERSI
+834 
-839 NISDVGVIELA
+839 
-850 KICKDIF
+850 
-857 DKYTPNYDIR
+857 
-867 INNLFLL
+867 
-874 DSDESKEHFI
+874 
-884 VISYDNSFYSYN
+884 
-896 YNKQCFIK
+896 
-904 MSYDV
+904 
-909 ITKNIKDNKI
+909 
-919 GIYKGEDFYCK
+919 
-930 ESRLVL
+930 

>member
-1 MKEIIK
+1 MKKIIK

-32 KGEVLSILIY
+32 KSEVLSILIY
-42 SLFVSFVMTI
+42 SLFSSFIMTI
-52 LMTIWSEKVNRIFGY
+52 LMTVGSEKTNKIFSY
-67 IIYFIFCFWFALET
+67 IIYFVLCFWFALEA
-81 IFKAFL
+81 IFKSFL

-109 IKVIVSNIHYLILFF
+109 IKVIVGNIHYLILFF

-132 FRRKLDFDIKGNKK
+132 FRKKIDLNIKGNKK
-146 YLFGYIILI
+146 YLYSYIILI

-165 INSTKNS
+165 INSTKDNK
-172 SDISLYDLYYNT
+172 DISLYDLYYNT

-211 DDKVIEVN
+211 EDKVIEVN
-219 YEENDDNDELFV
+219 YEEENNDEDLFV
-231 YDKNILDLNLDSD
+231 YEKNNLDLDLSSN

-251 KYIEDNPGTSKN
+251 EYIDNNPGTSKN
-263 KYSGMFENKNLIF
+263 KYTGMFENKNLIF
-276 VVAESY
+276 VVAESF
-282 SEIGVDEERTPT
+282 SEIGIDKDRTPT
-294 LYKLTHNGF
+294 LYKLTNNGF
-303 IFNNFYVPYYLST
+303 IFDNFYVPYYLST

-330 YSTLTKWKSGENSF
+330 YSTLTKWKSGKNSF

-404 MIKAT
+404 MVKAT

-433 TKEGNSI
+433 TKEVNSI

-580 SWITDSGRYNSLNGK
+580 SWITDKGKYNSLNNK
-595 YNGDIDSDYIS
+595 HSDNLDNNYIN
-606 NINNNT
+606 NINNIIQNKIIFSRNMLT
-612 KYINL
+612 YDGYKYI
-617 SIDSFN
+617 
-623 SDVINYFLEYGK
+623 
-635 GYSYTDT
+635 
-642 INNKNGFIYA
+642 
-652 TYSMFKN
+652 
-659 SENIIN
+659 
-665 GIINNIPSNLSN
+665 
-677 IEKVRYL
+677 
-684 YIALGKILSADINT
+684 
-698 MDNKNEKISFSS
+698 
-710 VSIINNI
+710 
-717 WGSIT
+717 
-722 SGKTTSACISKLLMY
+722 
-737 LCSRIGIKSELINS
+737 
-751 DINGNIGNKIY
+751 
-762 VDDSFLIVDLYN
+762 
-774 DLYNIQGG
+774 
-782 FSTKYFDKYNDN
+782 
-794 KDIDKK
+794 
-800 IFYIKNS
+800 
-807 YINEI
+807 
-812 IDKEL
+812 
-817 RGLDYTKDN
+817 
-826 MLSDILEV
+826 
-834 LERSI
+834 
-839 NISDVGVIELA
+839 
-850 KICKDIF
+850 
-857 DKYTPNYDIR
+857 
-867 INNLFLL
+867 
-874 DSDESKEHFI
+874 
-884 VISYDNSFYSYN
+884 
-896 YNKQCFIK
+896 
-904 MSYDV
+904 
-909 ITKNIKDNKI
+909 
-919 GIYKGEDFYCK
+919 K
-930 ESRLVL
+930 ES

>member
-1 MKEIIK
+1 MKKIIK

-32 KGEVLSILIY
+32 KSEVLSILIY
-42 SLFVSFVMTI
+42 SLFSSFIMTI
-52 LMTIWSEKVNRIFGY
+52 LMTVGSEKTNKIFSY
-67 IIYFIFCFWFALET
+67 IIYFVLCFWFALEA
-81 IFKAFL
+81 IFKSFL

-109 IKVIVSNIHYLILFF
+109 IKVIVGNIHYLILFF

-132 FRRKLDFDIKGNKK
+132 FRKKIDLNIKENKK
-146 YLFGYIILI
+146 YLYSYIILI

-219 YEENDDNDELFV
+219 YEEENNDEELFI
-231 YDKNILDLNLDSD
+231 YEKNNLDLDLSSN
-244 KLNKDIK
+244 KLNKNIK
-251 KYIEDNPGTSKN
+251 EYIDNNPGTSKN
-263 KYSGMFENKNLIF
+263 KYTGMFENKNLIF
-276 VVAESY
+276 VVAESF
-282 SEIGVDEERTPT
+282 SEIGIDKDRTPT
-294 LYKLTHNGF
+294 LYKLTNNGF
-303 IFNNFYVPYYLST
+303 IFDNFYVPYYLST

-524 IIYNSSM
+524 IIYNSNM

-580 SWITDSGRYNSLNGK
+580 SWITDRGRYNSLNGK
-595 YNGDIDSDYIS
+595 YSGDIDSDYIS
-606 NINNNT
+606 NINN
-612 KYINL
+612 
-617 SIDSFN
+617 
-623 SDVINYFLEYGK
+623 
-635 GYSYTDT
+635 
-642 INNKNGFIYA
+642 
-652 TYSMFKN
+652 
-659 SENIIN
+659 IIQ
-665 GIINNIPSNLSN
+665 
-677 IEKVRYL
+677 
-684 YIALGKILSADINT
+684 
-698 MDNKNEKISFSS
+698 
-710 VSIINNI
+710 
-717 WGSIT
+717 
-722 SGKTTSACISKLLMY
+722 
-737 LCSRIGIKSELINS
+737 
-751 DINGNIGNKIY
+751 NKI
-762 VDDSFLIVDLYN
+762 I
-774 DLYNIQGG
+774 
-782 FSTKYFDKYNDN
+782 FSRNMITYDGYR
-794 KDIDKK
+794 
-800 IFYIKNS
+800 YIK
-807 YINEI
+807 E
-812 IDKEL
+812 K
-817 RGLDYTKDN
+817 
-826 MLSDILEV
+826 
-834 LERSI
+834 
-839 NISDVGVIELA
+839 
-850 KICKDIF
+850 
-857 DKYTPNYDIR
+857 
-867 INNLFLL
+867 
-874 DSDESKEHFI
+874 
-884 VISYDNSFYSYN
+884 
-896 YNKQCFIK
+896 
-904 MSYDV
+904 
-909 ITKNIKDNKI
+909 
-919 GIYKGEDFYCK
+919 
-930 ESRLVL
+930 

>member
-1 MKEIIK
+1 MKKIIK

-32 KGEVLSILIY
+32 KSEVLSILIY
-42 SLFVSFVMTI
+42 SLFSSFIMTI
-52 LMTIWSEKVNRIFGY
+52 LMTVGSEKTNKIFSY
-67 IIYFIFCFWFALET
+67 IIYFVLCFWFALEA
-81 IFKAFL
+81 IFKSFL

-109 IKVIVSNIHYLILFF
+109 IKVIVGNIHYLILFF

-132 FRRKLDFDIKGNKK
+132 FRKKIDLNIKENKK
-146 YLFGYIILI
+146 YLYSYIILI

-165 INSTKNS
+165 INSTKDNK
-172 SDISLYDLYYNT
+172 DISLYDLYYNT

-211 DDKVIEVN
+211 EDKVIEVN
-219 YEENDDNDELFV
+219 YEEENNDEDLFV
-231 YDKNILDLNLDSD
+231 YEKNNLDLDLSSN

-251 KYIEDNPGTSKN
+251 EYIDNNPGTSKN
-263 KYSGMFENKNLIF
+263 KYTGMFENKNLIF
-276 VVAESY
+276 VVAESF
-282 SEIGVDEERTPT
+282 SEIGIDKDRTPT
-294 LYKLTHNGF
+294 LYKLTNNGF
-303 IFNNFYVPYYLST
+303 IFDNFYVPYYLST

-344 PYGLAT
+344 PYGLAN

-531 KNINI
+531 KNISI

-567 LSNSEGMVILDNL
+567 LSNNEGMVILDNL
-580 SWITDSGRYNSLNGK
+580 SWITDKGKYNSLNGK
-595 YNGDIDSDYIS
+595 YSGDIDSDYIN
-606 NINNNT
+606 NINN
-612 KYINL
+612 
-617 SIDSFN
+617 
-623 SDVINYFLEYGK
+623 
-635 GYSYTDT
+635 
-642 INNKNGFIYA
+642 
-652 TYSMFKN
+652 
-659 SENIIN
+659 IIQ
-665 GIINNIPSNLSN
+665 
-677 IEKVRYL
+677 
-684 YIALGKILSADINT
+684 
-698 MDNKNEKISFSS
+698 
-710 VSIINNI
+710 
-717 WGSIT
+717 
-722 SGKTTSACISKLLMY
+722 
-737 LCSRIGIKSELINS
+737 
-751 DINGNIGNKIY
+751 NKI
-762 VDDSFLIVDLYN
+762 I
-774 DLYNIQGG
+774 
-782 FSTKYFDKYNDN
+782 FSRNMITYDGYR
-794 KDIDKK
+794 
-800 IFYIKNS
+800 YIK
-807 YINEI
+807 E
-812 IDKEL
+812 K
-817 RGLDYTKDN
+817 
-826 MLSDILEV
+826 
-834 LERSI
+834 
-839 NISDVGVIELA
+839 
-850 KICKDIF
+850 
-857 DKYTPNYDIR
+857 
-867 INNLFLL
+867 
-874 DSDESKEHFI
+874 
-884 VISYDNSFYSYN
+884 
-896 YNKQCFIK
+896 
-904 MSYDV
+904 
-909 ITKNIKDNKI
+909 
-919 GIYKGEDFYCK
+919 
-930 ESRLVL
+930 

>member
-1 MKEIIK
+1 MKKIIK

-32 KGEVLSILIY
+32 KSEVLSILIY
-42 SLFVSFVMTI
+42 SLFSSFIMTI
-52 LMTIWSEKVNRIFGY
+52 LMTVGSEKTNKIFSY
-67 IIYFIFCFWFALET
+67 IIYFVLCFWFALEA
-81 IFKAFL
+81 IFKSFL

-109 IKVIVSNIHYLILFF
+109 IKVIVGNIHYLILFF

-132 FRRKLDFDIKGNKK
+132 FRKKIDLNIKENKK
-146 YLFGYIILI
+146 YLYSYIILI

-165 INSTKNS
+165 INSTKDNK
-172 SDISLYDLYYNT
+172 DISLYDLYYNT

-211 DDKVIEVN
+211 EDKVIEVN
-219 YEENDDNDELFV
+219 YEEENNDEDLFV
-231 YDKNILDLNLDSD
+231 YEKNNLDLDLSSN

-251 KYIEDNPGTSKN
+251 EYIDNNPGTSKN
-263 KYSGMFENKNLIF
+263 KYTGMFENKNLIF
-276 VVAESY
+276 VVAESF
-282 SEIGVDEERTPT
+282 SEIGIDKDRTPT
-294 LYKLTHNGF
+294 LYKLTNNGF
-303 IFNNFYVPYYLST
+303 IFDNFYVPYYLST

-330 YSTLTKWKSGENSF
+330 YSTLTKWKSGKNSF

-460 LATQIELDRAMESL
+460 LATQIELDRAMETL

-510 YKRDELFEINHNAL
+510 YQRDELFEINHNAL
-524 IIYNSSM
+524 IIYNSNM

-580 SWITDSGRYNSLNGK
+580 SWITDRGRYNSLNGK
-595 YNGDIDSDYIS
+595 YSGDIDSDYIS
-606 NINNNT
+606 NINN
-612 KYINL
+612 
-617 SIDSFN
+617 
-623 SDVINYFLEYGK
+623 
-635 GYSYTDT
+635 
-642 INNKNGFIYA
+642 
-652 TYSMFKN
+652 
-659 SENIIN
+659 IIQ
-665 GIINNIPSNLSN
+665 
-677 IEKVRYL
+677 
-684 YIALGKILSADINT
+684 
-698 MDNKNEKISFSS
+698 
-710 VSIINNI
+710 
-717 WGSIT
+717 
-722 SGKTTSACISKLLMY
+722 
-737 LCSRIGIKSELINS
+737 
-751 DINGNIGNKIY
+751 NKIIFSRNMITY
-762 VDDSFLIVDLYN
+762 DDYR
-774 DLYNIQGG
+774 
-782 FSTKYFDKYNDN
+782 
-794 KDIDKK
+794 
-800 IFYIKNS
+800 YIK
-807 YINEI
+807 E
-812 IDKEL
+812 K
-817 RGLDYTKDN
+817 
-826 MLSDILEV
+826 
-834 LERSI
+834 
-839 NISDVGVIELA
+839 
-850 KICKDIF
+850 
-857 DKYTPNYDIR
+857 
-867 INNLFLL
+867 
-874 DSDESKEHFI
+874 
-884 VISYDNSFYSYN
+884 
-896 YNKQCFIK
+896 
-904 MSYDV
+904 
-909 ITKNIKDNKI
+909 
-919 GIYKGEDFYCK
+919 
-930 ESRLVL
+930 

>member
-1 MKEIIK
+1 MKKIIK

-32 KGEVLSILIY
+32 KSEVLSILIY
-42 SLFVSFVMTI
+42 SLFSSFIMTI
-52 LMTIWSEKVNRIFGY
+52 LMTVGSEKTNKIFSY
-67 IIYFIFCFWFALET
+67 IIYFVLCFWFALEA
-81 IFKAFL
+81 IFKSFL

-109 IKVIVSNIHYLILFF
+109 IKVIVGNIHYLILFF

-132 FRRKLDFDIKGNKK
+132 FRKKIDLNIKENKK
-146 YLFGYIILI
+146 YLYSYIILI

-165 INSTKNS
+165 INSTKDNK
-172 SDISLYDLYYNT
+172 DISLYDLYYNT

-219 YEENDDNDELFV
+219 YEEENNDEDLFV
-231 YDKNILDLNLDSD
+231 YEKNNLDLDLSSN

-251 KYIEDNPGTSKN
+251 EYIDNNPGTSKN
-263 KYSGMFENKNLIF
+263 KYTGMFENKNLIF
-276 VVAESY
+276 VVAESF
-282 SEIGVDEERTPT
+282 SEIGIDKDRTPT
-294 LYKLTHNGF
+294 LYKLTNNGF
-303 IFNNFYVPYYLST
+303 IFDNFYVPYYLST

-330 YSTLTKWKSGENSF
+330 YSTLTKWKSGKNSF

-350 TFKEKG
+350 VFKEKG

-383 FKACNMGLNINCNM
+383 FKACNMGLNINCNV

-433 TKEGNSI
+433 TKESNSI

-510 YKRDELFEINHNAL
+510 YQRDELFEINHNAL

-531 KNINI
+531 KNTNV

-567 LSNSEGMVILDNL
+567 LSNNEGMVILDNL
-580 SWITDSGRYNSLNGK
+580 SWITDKGKYNSLNGK
-595 YNGDIDSDYIS
+595 YSGDIDSDYI
-606 NINNNT
+606 N
-612 KYINL
+612 
-617 SIDSFN
+617 
-623 SDVINYFLEYGK
+623 
-635 GYSYTDT
+635 
-642 INNKNGFIYA
+642 
-652 TYSMFKN
+652 
-659 SENIIN
+659 NIIQ
-665 GIINNIPSNLSN
+665 
-677 IEKVRYL
+677 
-684 YIALGKILSADINT
+684 
-698 MDNKNEKISFSS
+698 
-710 VSIINNI
+710 
-717 WGSIT
+717 
-722 SGKTTSACISKLLMY
+722 
-737 LCSRIGIKSELINS
+737 
-751 DINGNIGNKIY
+751 NKI
-762 VDDSFLIVDLYN
+762 I
-774 DLYNIQGG
+774 
-782 FSTKYFDKYNDN
+782 FSRNMITYDGYR
-794 KDIDKK
+794 
-800 IFYIKNS
+800 YIK
-807 YINEI
+807 E
-812 IDKEL
+812 K
-817 RGLDYTKDN
+817 
-826 MLSDILEV
+826 
-834 LERSI
+834 
-839 NISDVGVIELA
+839 
-850 KICKDIF
+850 
-857 DKYTPNYDIR
+857 
-867 INNLFLL
+867 
-874 DSDESKEHFI
+874 
-884 VISYDNSFYSYN
+884 
-896 YNKQCFIK
+896 
-904 MSYDV
+904 
-909 ITKNIKDNKI
+909 
-919 GIYKGEDFYCK
+919 
-930 ESRLVL
+930 

>member
-1 MKEIIK
+1 MKKIIK

-32 KGEVLSILIY
+32 KSEVLSILIY
-42 SLFVSFVMTI
+42 SLFSSFIMTI
-52 LMTIWSEKVNRIFGY
+52 LMTVGSEKTNKIFSY
-67 IIYFIFCFWFALET
+67 IIYFVLCFWFALEA
-81 IFKAFL
+81 IFKSFL

-109 IKVIVSNIHYLILFF
+109 IKVIVGNIHYLILFF

-132 FRRKLDFDIKGNKK
+132 FRKKIDLNIKENKK
-146 YLFGYIILI
+146 YLYSYIILI

-165 INSTKNS
+165 INSTKDNK
-172 SDISLYDLYYNT
+172 DISLYDLYYNT

-211 DDKVIEVN
+211 EDKVIEVN
-219 YEENDDNDELFV
+219 YEEENNDEDLFV
-231 YDKNILDLNLDSD
+231 YEKNNLDLDLSSN

-251 KYIEDNPGTSKN
+251 EYIDNNPGTSKN
-263 KYSGMFENKNLIF
+263 KYTGMFENKKLIF
-276 VVAESY
+276 VVAESF
-282 SEIGVDEERTPT
+282 SEIGIDKDRTPT
-294 LYKLTHNGF
+294 LYKLTNNGF
-303 IFNNFYVPYYLST
+303 IFDNFYVPYYLST

-567 LSNSEGMVILDNL
+567 LSNSDGMVILDNL
-580 SWITDSGRYNSLNGK
+580 SWITDKGKYNSLNNK
-595 YNGDIDSDYIS
+595 HSDNLDSNYIN
-606 NINNNT
+606 NINNIIQNKIIFSRNMLT
-612 KYINL
+612 YNGYKYI
-617 SIDSFN
+617 
-623 SDVINYFLEYGK
+623 
-635 GYSYTDT
+635 
-642 INNKNGFIYA
+642 
-652 TYSMFKN
+652 
-659 SENIIN
+659 
-665 GIINNIPSNLSN
+665 
-677 IEKVRYL
+677 
-684 YIALGKILSADINT
+684 
-698 MDNKNEKISFSS
+698 
-710 VSIINNI
+710 
-717 WGSIT
+717 
-722 SGKTTSACISKLLMY
+722 
-737 LCSRIGIKSELINS
+737 
-751 DINGNIGNKIY
+751 
-762 VDDSFLIVDLYN
+762 
-774 DLYNIQGG
+774 
-782 FSTKYFDKYNDN
+782 
-794 KDIDKK
+794 
-800 IFYIKNS
+800 
-807 YINEI
+807 
-812 IDKEL
+812 
-817 RGLDYTKDN
+817 
-826 MLSDILEV
+826 
-834 LERSI
+834 
-839 NISDVGVIELA
+839 
-850 KICKDIF
+850 
-857 DKYTPNYDIR
+857 
-867 INNLFLL
+867 
-874 DSDESKEHFI
+874 
-884 VISYDNSFYSYN
+884 
-896 YNKQCFIK
+896 
-904 MSYDV
+904 
-909 ITKNIKDNKI
+909 
-919 GIYKGEDFYCK
+919 K
-930 ESRLVL
+930 ES

>member
-109 IKVIVSNIHYLILFF
+109 IKVIVGNIHYLILFF

-132 FRRKLDFDIKGNKK
+132 FRKKIDLNIKENKK
-146 YLFGYIILI
+146 YLYSYIILI

-165 INSTKNS
+165 INSTKDNK
-172 SDISLYDLYYNT
+172 DISLYDLYYNT

-211 DDKVIEVN
+211 EDKVIEVN
-219 YEENDDNDELFV
+219 YEEENNDEDLFV
-231 YDKNILDLNLDSD
+231 YEKNNLDLDLSSN

-251 KYIEDNPGTSKN
+251 EYIDNNPGTSKN
-263 KYSGMFENKNLIF
+263 KYTGMFENKNLIF

-282 SEIGVDEERTPT
+282 SEIGVDEKRTPT

-350 TFKEKG
+350 VFKEKG

-433 TKEGNSI
+433 TKESNSI

-536 TKVGMPIDVLPTIY
+536 TKVGMPIDVLPTVY

-580 SWITDSGRYNSLNGK
+580 SWITDKGKYNSLNNK
-595 YNGDIDSDYIS
+595 HSDNLDNNYIN
-606 NINNNT
+606 NINNIIQNKIIFSRNMLT
-612 KYINL
+612 YDGYKYI
-617 SIDSFN
+617 
-623 SDVINYFLEYGK
+623 
-635 GYSYTDT
+635 
-642 INNKNGFIYA
+642 
-652 TYSMFKN
+652 
-659 SENIIN
+659 
-665 GIINNIPSNLSN
+665 
-677 IEKVRYL
+677 
-684 YIALGKILSADINT
+684 
-698 MDNKNEKISFSS
+698 
-710 VSIINNI
+710 
-717 WGSIT
+717 
-722 SGKTTSACISKLLMY
+722 
-737 LCSRIGIKSELINS
+737 
-751 DINGNIGNKIY
+751 
-762 VDDSFLIVDLYN
+762 
-774 DLYNIQGG
+774 
-782 FSTKYFDKYNDN
+782 
-794 KDIDKK
+794 
-800 IFYIKNS
+800 
-807 YINEI
+807 
-812 IDKEL
+812 
-817 RGLDYTKDN
+817 
-826 MLSDILEV
+826 
-834 LERSI
+834 
-839 NISDVGVIELA
+839 
-850 KICKDIF
+850 
-857 DKYTPNYDIR
+857 
-867 INNLFLL
+867 
-874 DSDESKEHFI
+874 
-884 VISYDNSFYSYN
+884 
-896 YNKQCFIK
+896 
-904 MSYDV
+904 
-909 ITKNIKDNKI
+909 
-919 GIYKGEDFYCK
+919 K
-930 ESRLVL
+930 ES

>member
-1 MKEIIK
+1 MKKIIK

-32 KGEVLSILIY
+32 KSEVLSILIY
-42 SLFVSFVMTI
+42 SLFSSFIMTI
-52 LMTIWSEKVNRIFGY
+52 LMTVGSEKTNKIFSY
-67 IIYFIFCFWFALET
+67 IIYFVLCFWFALEA
-81 IFKAFL
+81 IFKSFL

-109 IKVIVSNIHYLILFF
+109 IKVIVGNIHYLILFF

-132 FRRKLDFDIKGNKK
+132 FRKKIDLNIKENKK
-146 YLFGYIILI
+146 YLYSYIILI

-165 INSTKNS
+165 INSTKDNK
-172 SDISLYDLYYNT
+172 DISLYDLYYNT

-211 DDKVIEVN
+211 EDKVIEVN
-219 YEENDDNDELFV
+219 YEEENNDEDLFV
-231 YDKNILDLNLDSD
+231 YEKNNLDLDLSSN

-251 KYIEDNPGTSKN
+251 EYIDNNPGTSKN
-263 KYSGMFENKNLIF
+263 KYTGMFENKNLIF
-276 VVAESY
+276 VVAESF
-282 SEIGVDEERTPT
+282 SEIGIDKDRTPT
-294 LYKLTHNGF
+294 LYKLTNNGF
-303 IFNNFYVPYYLST
+303 IFDNFYVPYYLST

-330 YSTLTKWKSGENSF
+330 YSTLTKWKSGKNSF

-383 FKACNMGLNINCNM
+383 FKACNMELDINCNM

-531 KNINI
+531 KNISI

-567 LSNSEGMVILDNL
+567 LSNNEGMVILDNL
-580 SWITDSGRYNSLNGK
+580 SWITDKGKYNSLNNK
-595 YNGDIDSDYIS
+595 YSDNLDNNYIN
-606 NINNNT
+606 NINNIIQNKIIFSRNMLT
-612 KYINL
+612 YNGYKYI
-617 SIDSFN
+617 
-623 SDVINYFLEYGK
+623 
-635 GYSYTDT
+635 
-642 INNKNGFIYA
+642 
-652 TYSMFKN
+652 
-659 SENIIN
+659 
-665 GIINNIPSNLSN
+665 
-677 IEKVRYL
+677 
-684 YIALGKILSADINT
+684 
-698 MDNKNEKISFSS
+698 
-710 VSIINNI
+710 
-717 WGSIT
+717 
-722 SGKTTSACISKLLMY
+722 
-737 LCSRIGIKSELINS
+737 
-751 DINGNIGNKIY
+751 
-762 VDDSFLIVDLYN
+762 
-774 DLYNIQGG
+774 
-782 FSTKYFDKYNDN
+782 
-794 KDIDKK
+794 
-800 IFYIKNS
+800 
-807 YINEI
+807 
-812 IDKEL
+812 
-817 RGLDYTKDN
+817 
-826 MLSDILEV
+826 
-834 LERSI
+834 
-839 NISDVGVIELA
+839 
-850 KICKDIF
+850 
-857 DKYTPNYDIR
+857 
-867 INNLFLL
+867 
-874 DSDESKEHFI
+874 
-884 VISYDNSFYSYN
+884 
-896 YNKQCFIK
+896 
-904 MSYDV
+904 
-909 ITKNIKDNKI
+909 
-919 GIYKGEDFYCK
+919 K
-930 ESRLVL
+930 ES

>member
-42 SLFVSFVMTI
+42 SLFSSFIMTI
-52 LMTIWSEKVNRIFGY
+52 LMTVGSEKTNKIFSY
-67 IIYFIFCFWFALET
+67 IIYFVLCFWFALEA
-81 IFKAFL
+81 IFKSFL

-109 IKVIVSNIHYLILFF
+109 IKVIVGNIHYLILFF

-132 FRRKLDFDIKGNKK
+132 FRKKIDLNIKENKK
-146 YLFGYIILI
+146 YLYSYIILI

-165 INSTKNS
+165 INSTKDNK
-172 SDISLYDLYYNT
+172 DISLYDLYYNT

-211 DDKVIEVN
+211 EDKVIEVN
-219 YEENDDNDELFV
+219 YEEENNDEDLFV
-231 YDKNILDLNLDSD
+231 YEKNNLDLDLSSN

-251 KYIEDNPGTSKN
+251 EYIDNNPGTSKN
-263 KYSGMFENKNLIF
+263 KYTGMFENKNLIF
-276 VVAESY
+276 VVAESF
-282 SEIGVDEERTPT
+282 SEIGIDKDRTPT
-294 LYKLTHNGF
+294 LYKLTNNGF
-303 IFNNFYVPYYLST
+303 IFDNFYVPYYLST

-330 YSTLTKWKSGENSF
+330 YSTLTKWKSGKNSF

-433 TKEGNSI
+433 TKESNSI

-524 IIYNSSM
+524 IIYNSNM

-580 SWITDSGRYNSLNGK
+580 SWITDRGRYNSLNGK
-595 YNGDIDSDYIS
+595 YSGDIDSDYIS
-606 NINNNT
+606 NINN
-612 KYINL
+612 
-617 SIDSFN
+617 
-623 SDVINYFLEYGK
+623 
-635 GYSYTDT
+635 
-642 INNKNGFIYA
+642 
-652 TYSMFKN
+652 
-659 SENIIN
+659 IIQ
-665 GIINNIPSNLSN
+665 
-677 IEKVRYL
+677 
-684 YIALGKILSADINT
+684 
-698 MDNKNEKISFSS
+698 
-710 VSIINNI
+710 
-717 WGSIT
+717 
-722 SGKTTSACISKLLMY
+722 
-737 LCSRIGIKSELINS
+737 
-751 DINGNIGNKIY
+751 NKI
-762 VDDSFLIVDLYN
+762 I
-774 DLYNIQGG
+774 
-782 FSTKYFDKYNDN
+782 FSRNMITYDGYR
-794 KDIDKK
+794 
-800 IFYIKNS
+800 YIK
-807 YINEI
+807 E
-812 IDKEL
+812 K
-817 RGLDYTKDN
+817 
-826 MLSDILEV
+826 
-834 LERSI
+834 
-839 NISDVGVIELA
+839 
-850 KICKDIF
+850 
-857 DKYTPNYDIR
+857 
-867 INNLFLL
+867 
-874 DSDESKEHFI
+874 
-884 VISYDNSFYSYN
+884 
-896 YNKQCFIK
+896 
-904 MSYDV
+904 
-909 ITKNIKDNKI
+909 
-919 GIYKGEDFYCK
+919 
-930 ESRLVL
+930 

>member
-1 MKEIIK
+1 MKKIIK

-32 KGEVLSILIY
+32 KSEVLSILIY
-42 SLFVSFVMTI
+42 SLFSSFIMTI
-52 LMTIWSEKVNRIFGY
+52 LMTVGSEKTNKIFSY
-67 IIYFIFCFWFALET
+67 IIYFVLCFWFALEA
-81 IFKAFL
+81 IFKSFL

-109 IKVIVSNIHYLILFF
+109 IKVIVGNIHYLILFF

-132 FRRKLDFDIKGNKK
+132 FRKKIDLNIKENKK
-146 YLFGYIILI
+146 YLYSYIILI

-165 INSTKNS
+165 INSTKDNK
-172 SDISLYDLYYNT
+172 DISLYDLYYNT

-219 YEENDDNDELFV
+219 YEEENNDEDLFV
-231 YDKNILDLNLDSD
+231 YEKNNLDLDLSSN

-251 KYIEDNPGTSKN
+251 EYIDNNPGTSKN
-263 KYSGMFENKNLIF
+263 KYTGMFENKNLIF
-276 VVAESY
+276 VVAESF
-282 SEIGVDEERTPT
+282 SEIGIDKDRTPT
-294 LYKLTHNGF
+294 LYKLTNNGF
-303 IFNNFYVPYYLST
+303 IFDNFYVPYYLST

-350 TFKEKG
+350 VFKEKG

-383 FKACNMGLNINCNM
+383 FKACNMGLNINCNV

-433 TKEGNSI
+433 TKESNSI
-440 VSKNWDLVKNL
+440 VSKNWDLVKSL

-524 IIYNSSM
+524 IIYNSNM

-567 LSNSEGMVILDNL
+567 LSNNEGMVILDNL
-580 SWITDSGRYNSLNGK
+580 SWITDKGKYNSLNGK
-595 YNGDIDSDYIS
+595 YSGDIDSDYIN
-606 NINNNT
+606 NINN
-612 KYINL
+612 
-617 SIDSFN
+617 
-623 SDVINYFLEYGK
+623 
-635 GYSYTDT
+635 
-642 INNKNGFIYA
+642 
-652 TYSMFKN
+652 
-659 SENIIN
+659 IIQ
-665 GIINNIPSNLSN
+665 
-677 IEKVRYL
+677 
-684 YIALGKILSADINT
+684 
-698 MDNKNEKISFSS
+698 
-710 VSIINNI
+710 
-717 WGSIT
+717 
-722 SGKTTSACISKLLMY
+722 
-737 LCSRIGIKSELINS
+737 
-751 DINGNIGNKIY
+751 NKI
-762 VDDSFLIVDLYN
+762 I
-774 DLYNIQGG
+774 
-782 FSTKYFDKYNDN
+782 FSRNMITYDGYR
-794 KDIDKK
+794 
-800 IFYIKNS
+800 YIK
-807 YINEI
+807 E
-812 IDKEL
+812 K
-817 RGLDYTKDN
+817 
-826 MLSDILEV
+826 
-834 LERSI
+834 
-839 NISDVGVIELA
+839 
-850 KICKDIF
+850 
-857 DKYTPNYDIR
+857 
-867 INNLFLL
+867 
-874 DSDESKEHFI
+874 
-884 VISYDNSFYSYN
+884 
-896 YNKQCFIK
+896 
-904 MSYDV
+904 
-909 ITKNIKDNKI
+909 
-919 GIYKGEDFYCK
+919 
-930 ESRLVL
+930 

>member
-109 IKVIVSNIHYLILFF
+109 IKVIVGNIHYLILFF

-132 FRRKLDFDIKGNKK
+132 FRKKIDLNIKENKK
-146 YLFGYIILI
+146 YLYSYIILI

-165 INSTKNS
+165 INSTKDNK
-172 SDISLYDLYYNT
+172 DISLYDLYYNT

-211 DDKVIEVN
+211 EDKVIEVN
-219 YEENDDNDELFV
+219 YEEENNDEDLFV
-231 YDKNILDLNLDSD
+231 YEKNNLDLDLSSN

-251 KYIEDNPGTSKN
+251 EYIDNNPGTSKN
-263 KYSGMFENKNLIF
+263 KYTGMFENKNLIF
-276 VVAESY
+276 VVAESF
-282 SEIGVDEERTPT
+282 SEIGIDKDRTPT
-294 LYKLTHNGF
+294 LYKLTNNGF
-303 IFNNFYVPYYLST
+303 IFDNFYVPYYLST

-330 YSTLTKWKSGENSF
+330 YSTLTKWKSGKNSF

-383 FKACNMGLNINCNM
+383 FKACNMELDINCNM

-531 KNINI
+531 KNISI

-567 LSNSEGMVILDNL
+567 LSNNEGMVILDNL
-580 SWITDSGRYNSLNGK
+580 SWITDKGKYNSLNGK
-595 YNGDIDSDYIS
+595 YSGDIDSDYIN
-606 NINNNT
+606 NINN
-612 KYINL
+612 
-617 SIDSFN
+617 
-623 SDVINYFLEYGK
+623 
-635 GYSYTDT
+635 
-642 INNKNGFIYA
+642 
-652 TYSMFKN
+652 
-659 SENIIN
+659 IIQ
-665 GIINNIPSNLSN
+665 
-677 IEKVRYL
+677 
-684 YIALGKILSADINT
+684 
-698 MDNKNEKISFSS
+698 
-710 VSIINNI
+710 
-717 WGSIT
+717 
-722 SGKTTSACISKLLMY
+722 
-737 LCSRIGIKSELINS
+737 
-751 DINGNIGNKIY
+751 NKI
-762 VDDSFLIVDLYN
+762 I
-774 DLYNIQGG
+774 
-782 FSTKYFDKYNDN
+782 FSRNMITYDGYR
-794 KDIDKK
+794 
-800 IFYIKNS
+800 YIK
-807 YINEI
+807 E
-812 IDKEL
+812 K
-817 RGLDYTKDN
+817 
-826 MLSDILEV
+826 
-834 LERSI
+834 
-839 NISDVGVIELA
+839 
-850 KICKDIF
+850 
-857 DKYTPNYDIR
+857 
-867 INNLFLL
+867 
-874 DSDESKEHFI
+874 
-884 VISYDNSFYSYN
+884 
-896 YNKQCFIK
+896 
-904 MSYDV
+904 
-909 ITKNIKDNKI
+909 
-919 GIYKGEDFYCK
+919 
-930 ESRLVL
+930 

>member
-1 MKEIIK
+1 MKKILK
-7 INLLNYIVLIFFEA
+7 INGMNYLVLIFFE
-21 MFALI
+21 MVFALI

-42 SLFVSFVMTI
+42 SLFVSFIMTI

-109 IKVIVSNIHYLILFF
+109 IKVIVSNIHYLVLFF

-219 YEENDDNDELFV
+219 YEEENNDEDLFV
-231 YDKNILDLNLDSD
+231 YEKNNLDLDLSSN

-251 KYIEDNPGTSKN
+251 EYIDNNPGTSKN
-263 KYSGMFENKNLIF
+263 KYTGMFENKNLIF
-276 VVAESY
+276 VVAESF
-282 SEIGVDEERTPT
+282 SEIGIDKDRTPT
-294 LYKLTHNGF
+294 LYKLTNNGF
-303 IFNNFYVPYYLST
+303 IFDNFYVPYYLST

-330 YSTLTKWKSGENSF
+330 YSTLTKWKSGKNSF

-383 FKACNMGLNINCNM
+383 FKACNMELDINCNM

-433 TKEGNSI
+433 TKESNSI

-510 YKRDELFEINHNAL
+510 YQRDELFEINHNAL

-536 TKVGMPIDVLPTIY
+536 TKVGMPIDVLPTVY

-580 SWITDSGRYNSLNGK
+580 SWITDKGKYNSLNNK
-595 YNGDIDSDYIS
+595 HSDNLDNNYIN
-606 NINNNT
+606 NINNIIQNKIIFSRNMLT
-612 KYINL
+612 YNGYKYI
-617 SIDSFN
+617 
-623 SDVINYFLEYGK
+623 
-635 GYSYTDT
+635 
-642 INNKNGFIYA
+642 
-652 TYSMFKN
+652 
-659 SENIIN
+659 
-665 GIINNIPSNLSN
+665 
-677 IEKVRYL
+677 
-684 YIALGKILSADINT
+684 
-698 MDNKNEKISFSS
+698 
-710 VSIINNI
+710 
-717 WGSIT
+717 
-722 SGKTTSACISKLLMY
+722 
-737 LCSRIGIKSELINS
+737 
-751 DINGNIGNKIY
+751 
-762 VDDSFLIVDLYN
+762 
-774 DLYNIQGG
+774 
-782 FSTKYFDKYNDN
+782 
-794 KDIDKK
+794 
-800 IFYIKNS
+800 
-807 YINEI
+807 
-812 IDKEL
+812 
-817 RGLDYTKDN
+817 
-826 MLSDILEV
+826 
-834 LERSI
+834 
-839 NISDVGVIELA
+839 
-850 KICKDIF
+850 
-857 DKYTPNYDIR
+857 
-867 INNLFLL
+867 
-874 DSDESKEHFI
+874 
-884 VISYDNSFYSYN
+884 
-896 YNKQCFIK
+896 
-904 MSYDV
+904 
-909 ITKNIKDNKI
+909 
-919 GIYKGEDFYCK
+919 K
-930 ESRLVL
+930 ES

>member
-1 MKEIIK
+1 MKKIIK

-32 KGEVLSILIY
+32 KSEVLSILIY
-42 SLFVSFVMTI
+42 SLFSSFIMTI
-52 LMTIWSEKVNRIFGY
+52 LMTVGSEKTNKIFSY
-67 IIYFIFCFWFALET
+67 IIYFVLCFWFALEA
-81 IFKAFL
+81 IFKSFL

-109 IKVIVSNIHYLILFF
+109 IKVIVGNIHYLILFF

-132 FRRKLDFDIKGNKK
+132 FRKKIDLNIKENKK
-146 YLFGYIILI
+146 YLYSYIILI

-165 INSTKNS
+165 INSTKDNK
-172 SDISLYDLYYNT
+172 DISLYDLYYNT

-211 DDKVIEVN
+211 EDKVIEVN
-219 YEENDDNDELFV
+219 YEEENNDEDLFV
-231 YDKNILDLNLDSD
+231 YEKNNLDLDLSSN

-251 KYIEDNPGTSKN
+251 EYIDNNPGTSKN
-263 KYSGMFENKNLIF
+263 KYTGMFENKNLIF
-276 VVAESY
+276 VVAESF
-282 SEIGVDEERTPT
+282 SEIGIDKDRTPT
-294 LYKLTHNGF
+294 LYKLTNNGF
-303 IFNNFYVPYYLST
+303 IFDNFYVPYYLST

-330 YSTLTKWKSGENSF
+330 YSTLTKWKSGKNSF

-383 FKACNMGLNINCNM
+383 FKACNMGLNINCNV

-433 TKEGNSI
+433 TKESNSI

-510 YKRDELFEINHNAL
+510 YQRYELFEINHNAL

-531 KNINI
+531 KNTNV

-567 LSNSEGMVILDNL
+567 LSNNEGMVILDNL
-580 SWITDSGRYNSLNGK
+580 SWITDKGKYNSLNGK
-595 YNGDIDSDYIS
+595 YSGDIDSDYIN
-606 NINNNT
+606 NINN
-612 KYINL
+612 
-617 SIDSFN
+617 
-623 SDVINYFLEYGK
+623 
-635 GYSYTDT
+635 
-642 INNKNGFIYA
+642 
-652 TYSMFKN
+652 
-659 SENIIN
+659 IIQ
-665 GIINNIPSNLSN
+665 
-677 IEKVRYL
+677 
-684 YIALGKILSADINT
+684 
-698 MDNKNEKISFSS
+698 
-710 VSIINNI
+710 
-717 WGSIT
+717 
-722 SGKTTSACISKLLMY
+722 
-737 LCSRIGIKSELINS
+737 
-751 DINGNIGNKIY
+751 NKI
-762 VDDSFLIVDLYN
+762 I
-774 DLYNIQGG
+774 
-782 FSTKYFDKYNDN
+782 FSRNMITYDGYR
-794 KDIDKK
+794 
-800 IFYIKNS
+800 YIK
-807 YINEI
+807 E
-812 IDKEL
+812 K
-817 RGLDYTKDN
+817 
-826 MLSDILEV
+826 
-834 LERSI
+834 
-839 NISDVGVIELA
+839 
-850 KICKDIF
+850 
-857 DKYTPNYDIR
+857 
-867 INNLFLL
+867 
-874 DSDESKEHFI
+874 
-884 VISYDNSFYSYN
+884 
-896 YNKQCFIK
+896 
-904 MSYDV
+904 
-909 ITKNIKDNKI
+909 
-919 GIYKGEDFYCK
+919 
-930 ESRLVL
+930 

>member
-1 MKEIIK
+1 MKKIIK

-32 KGEVLSILIY
+32 KSEVLSILIY
-42 SLFVSFVMTI
+42 SLFSSFIMTI
-52 LMTIWSEKVNRIFGY
+52 LMTVGSEKTNKIFSY
-67 IIYFIFCFWFALET
+67 IIYFVLCFWFALEA
-81 IFKAFL
+81 IFKSFL

-109 IKVIVSNIHYLILFF
+109 IKVIVGNIHYLILFF

-132 FRRKLDFDIKGNKK
+132 FRKKIDLNIKENKK
-146 YLFGYIILI
+146 YLYSYIILI

-165 INSTKNS
+165 INSTKDNK
-172 SDISLYDLYYNT
+172 DISLYDLYYNT

-219 YEENDDNDELFV
+219 YEEENNDEDLFV
-231 YDKNILDLNLDSD
+231 YEKNNLDLDLSSN

-251 KYIEDNPGTSKN
+251 EYIDNNPGTSKN
-263 KYSGMFENKNLIF
+263 KYTGMFENKNLIF
-276 VVAESY
+276 VVAESF
-282 SEIGVDEERTPT
+282 SEIGIDKDRTPT
-294 LYKLTHNGF
+294 LYKLTNNGF
-303 IFNNFYVPYYLST
+303 IFDNFYVPYYLST

-350 TFKEKG
+350 VFKEKG

-383 FKACNMGLNINCNM
+383 FKACNMGLNINCNV

-433 TKEGNSI
+433 TKESNSI

-524 IIYNSSM
+524 IIYNSNM

-580 SWITDSGRYNSLNGK
+580 SWITDRGRYNSLNGK
-595 YNGDIDSDYIS
+595 YSGDIDSDYIS
-606 NINNNT
+606 NINN
-612 KYINL
+612 
-617 SIDSFN
+617 
-623 SDVINYFLEYGK
+623 
-635 GYSYTDT
+635 
-642 INNKNGFIYA
+642 
-652 TYSMFKN
+652 
-659 SENIIN
+659 IIQ
-665 GIINNIPSNLSN
+665 
-677 IEKVRYL
+677 
-684 YIALGKILSADINT
+684 
-698 MDNKNEKISFSS
+698 
-710 VSIINNI
+710 
-717 WGSIT
+717 
-722 SGKTTSACISKLLMY
+722 
-737 LCSRIGIKSELINS
+737 
-751 DINGNIGNKIY
+751 NKIIFSRNMITY
-762 VDDSFLIVDLYN
+762 DDYR
-774 DLYNIQGG
+774 
-782 FSTKYFDKYNDN
+782 
-794 KDIDKK
+794 
-800 IFYIKNS
+800 YIK
-807 YINEI
+807 E
-812 IDKEL
+812 K
-817 RGLDYTKDN
+817 
-826 MLSDILEV
+826 
-834 LERSI
+834 
-839 NISDVGVIELA
+839 
-850 KICKDIF
+850 
-857 DKYTPNYDIR
+857 
-867 INNLFLL
+867 
-874 DSDESKEHFI
+874 
-884 VISYDNSFYSYN
+884 
-896 YNKQCFIK
+896 
-904 MSYDV
+904 
-909 ITKNIKDNKI
+909 
-919 GIYKGEDFYCK
+919 
-930 ESRLVL
+930 

>member
-1 MKEIIK
+1 MKKIIK

-32 KGEVLSILIY
+32 KSEVLSILIY
-42 SLFVSFVMTI
+42 SLFSSFIMTI
-52 LMTIWSEKVNRIFGY
+52 LMTVGSEKTNKIFSY
-67 IIYFIFCFWFALET
+67 IIYFVLCFWFALEA
-81 IFKAFL
+81 IFKSFL

-109 IKVIVSNIHYLILFF
+109 IKVIVGNIHYLILFF

-132 FRRKLDFDIKGNKK
+132 FRKKIDLNIKENKK
-146 YLFGYIILI
+146 YLYSYIILI

-165 INSTKNS
+165 INSTKDNK
-172 SDISLYDLYYNT
+172 DISLYDLYYNT

-211 DDKVIEVN
+211 EDKVIEVN
-219 YEENDDNDELFV
+219 YEEENNDEDLFV
-231 YDKNILDLNLDSD
+231 YEKNNLDLDLSSN

-251 KYIEDNPGTSKN
+251 EYIDNNPGTSKN
-263 KYSGMFENKNLIF
+263 KYTGMFENKNLIF
-276 VVAESY
+276 VVAESF
-282 SEIGVDEERTPT
+282 SEIGIDKDRTPT
-294 LYKLTHNGF
+294 LYKLTNNGF
-303 IFNNFYVPYYLST
+303 IFDNFYVPYYLST

-330 YSTLTKWKSGENSF
+330 YSTLTKWKSGKNSF

-433 TKEGNSI
+433 TKESNSI

-510 YKRDELFEINHNAL
+510 YKRDELFEINHNSL
-524 IIYNSSM
+524 VIYNSAM
-531 KNINI
+531 KNVNI
-536 TKVGMPIDVLPTIY
+536 SKTGMPIDVLPTIY
-550 NLFDIKYDS
+550 NLFNIRYDS

-567 LSNSEGMVILDNL
+567 LSNNEGMVILDNL
-580 SWITDSGRYNSLNGK
+580 SWITDKGKYNSLNGK
-595 YNGDIDSDYIS
+595 YSGDIDSDYIN
-606 NINNNT
+606 NINN
-612 KYINL
+612 
-617 SIDSFN
+617 
-623 SDVINYFLEYGK
+623 
-635 GYSYTDT
+635 
-642 INNKNGFIYA
+642 
-652 TYSMFKN
+652 
-659 SENIIN
+659 IIQ
-665 GIINNIPSNLSN
+665 
-677 IEKVRYL
+677 
-684 YIALGKILSADINT
+684 
-698 MDNKNEKISFSS
+698 
-710 VSIINNI
+710 
-717 WGSIT
+717 
-722 SGKTTSACISKLLMY
+722 
-737 LCSRIGIKSELINS
+737 
-751 DINGNIGNKIY
+751 NKI
-762 VDDSFLIVDLYN
+762 I
-774 DLYNIQGG
+774 
-782 FSTKYFDKYNDN
+782 FSRNMITYDGYR
-794 KDIDKK
+794 
-800 IFYIKNS
+800 YIK
-807 YINEI
+807 E
-812 IDKEL
+812 K
-817 RGLDYTKDN
+817 
-826 MLSDILEV
+826 
-834 LERSI
+834 
-839 NISDVGVIELA
+839 
-850 KICKDIF
+850 
-857 DKYTPNYDIR
+857 
-867 INNLFLL
+867 
-874 DSDESKEHFI
+874 
-884 VISYDNSFYSYN
+884 
-896 YNKQCFIK
+896 
-904 MSYDV
+904 
-909 ITKNIKDNKI
+909 
-919 GIYKGEDFYCK
+919 
-930 ESRLVL
+930 

>member
-1 MKEIIK
+1 MKKIIK

-32 KGEVLSILIY
+32 KSEVLSILIY
-42 SLFVSFVMTI
+42 SLFSSFIMTI
-52 LMTIWSEKVNRIFGY
+52 LMTVGSEKTNKIFSY
-67 IIYFIFCFWFALET
+67 IIYFVLCFWFALEA
-81 IFKAFL
+81 IFKSFL

-109 IKVIVSNIHYLILFF
+109 IKVIVGNIHYLILFF

-132 FRRKLDFDIKGNKK
+132 FRKKIDLNIKENKK
-146 YLFGYIILI
+146 YLYSYIILI

-165 INSTKNS
+165 INSTKDNK
-172 SDISLYDLYYNT
+172 DISLYDLYYNT

-211 DDKVIEVN
+211 EDKVIEVN
-219 YEENDDNDELFV
+219 YEEENNDEDLFV
-231 YDKNILDLNLDSD
+231 YEKNNLDLDLSSN

-276 VVAESY
+276 VVAESF
-282 SEIGVDEERTPT
+282 SEIGIDKDRTPT
-294 LYKLTHNGF
+294 LYKLTNNGF
-303 IFNNFYVPYYLST
+303 IFDNFYVPYYLST

-344 PYGLAT
+344 PYGLAN

-433 TKEGNSI
+433 TKESNSI

-510 YKRDELFEINHNAL
+510 YQRDELFEINHNAL

-531 KNINI
+531 KNTNV

-567 LSNSEGMVILDNL
+567 LSNNEGMVILDNL
-580 SWITDSGRYNSLNGK
+580 SWITDKGKYNSLNGK
-595 YNGDIDSDYIS
+595 YSGDIDSDYI
-606 NINNNT
+606 N
-612 KYINL
+612 
-617 SIDSFN
+617 
-623 SDVINYFLEYGK
+623 
-635 GYSYTDT
+635 
-642 INNKNGFIYA
+642 
-652 TYSMFKN
+652 
-659 SENIIN
+659 NIIQ
-665 GIINNIPSNLSN
+665 
-677 IEKVRYL
+677 
-684 YIALGKILSADINT
+684 
-698 MDNKNEKISFSS
+698 
-710 VSIINNI
+710 
-717 WGSIT
+717 
-722 SGKTTSACISKLLMY
+722 
-737 LCSRIGIKSELINS
+737 
-751 DINGNIGNKIY
+751 NKI
-762 VDDSFLIVDLYN
+762 I
-774 DLYNIQGG
+774 
-782 FSTKYFDKYNDN
+782 FSRNMITYDGYR
-794 KDIDKK
+794 
-800 IFYIKNS
+800 YIK
-807 YINEI
+807 E
-812 IDKEL
+812 K
-817 RGLDYTKDN
+817 
-826 MLSDILEV
+826 
-834 LERSI
+834 
-839 NISDVGVIELA
+839 
-850 KICKDIF
+850 
-857 DKYTPNYDIR
+857 
-867 INNLFLL
+867 
-874 DSDESKEHFI
+874 
-884 VISYDNSFYSYN
+884 
-896 YNKQCFIK
+896 
-904 MSYDV
+904 
-909 ITKNIKDNKI
+909 
-919 GIYKGEDFYCK
+919 
-930 ESRLVL
+930 

>member
-1 MKEIIK
+1 MKKILK
-7 INLLNYIVLIFFEA
+7 INGINYLVLIFFE
-21 MFALI
+21 MVFALI

-109 IKVIVSNIHYLILFF
+109 IKVIVGNIHYLILFF

-132 FRRKLDFDIKGNKK
+132 FRKKIDLNIKENKK
-146 YLFGYIILI
+146 YLYSYIILI

-165 INSTKNS
+165 INSTKDNK
-172 SDISLYDLYYNT
+172 DISLYDLYYNT

-211 DDKVIEVN
+211 EDKVIEVN
-219 YEENDDNDELFV
+219 YEEENNDEDLFV
-231 YDKNILDLNLDSD
+231 YEKNNLDLDLSSN

-251 KYIEDNPGTSKN
+251 EYIDNNPGTSKN
-263 KYSGMFENKNLIF
+263 KYTGMFENKNLIF
-276 VVAESY
+276 VVAESF
-282 SEIGVDEERTPT
+282 SEIGIDKDRTPT
-294 LYKLTHNGF
+294 LYKLTNNGF
-303 IFNNFYVPYYLST
+303 IFDNFYVPYYLST

-330 YSTLTKWKSGENSF
+330 YSTLTKWKSGKNSF

-531 KNINI
+531 KNISI

-567 LSNSEGMVILDNL
+567 LSNNEGMVILDNL
-580 SWITDSGRYNSLNGK
+580 SWITDKGKYNSLNGK
-595 YNGDIDSDYIS
+595 YSGDIDSDYIN
-606 NINNNT
+606 NINN
-612 KYINL
+612 
-617 SIDSFN
+617 
-623 SDVINYFLEYGK
+623 
-635 GYSYTDT
+635 
-642 INNKNGFIYA
+642 
-652 TYSMFKN
+652 
-659 SENIIN
+659 IIQ
-665 GIINNIPSNLSN
+665 
-677 IEKVRYL
+677 
-684 YIALGKILSADINT
+684 
-698 MDNKNEKISFSS
+698 
-710 VSIINNI
+710 
-717 WGSIT
+717 
-722 SGKTTSACISKLLMY
+722 
-737 LCSRIGIKSELINS
+737 
-751 DINGNIGNKIY
+751 NKI
-762 VDDSFLIVDLYN
+762 I
-774 DLYNIQGG
+774 
-782 FSTKYFDKYNDN
+782 FSRNMITYDGYR
-794 KDIDKK
+794 
-800 IFYIKNS
+800 YIK
-807 YINEI
+807 E
-812 IDKEL
+812 K
-817 RGLDYTKDN
+817 
-826 MLSDILEV
+826 
-834 LERSI
+834 
-839 NISDVGVIELA
+839 
-850 KICKDIF
+850 
-857 DKYTPNYDIR
+857 
-867 INNLFLL
+867 
-874 DSDESKEHFI
+874 
-884 VISYDNSFYSYN
+884 
-896 YNKQCFIK
+896 
-904 MSYDV
+904 
-909 ITKNIKDNKI
+909 
-919 GIYKGEDFYCK
+919 
-930 ESRLVL
+930 

>member
-109 IKVIVSNIHYLILFF
+109 IKVIVGNIHYLILFF

-132 FRRKLDFDIKGNKK
+132 FRKKIDLNIKENKK
-146 YLFGYIILI
+146 YLYSYIILI

-165 INSTKNS
+165 INSTKDNK
-172 SDISLYDLYYNT
+172 DISLYDLYYNT

-211 DDKVIEVN
+211 EDKVIEVN
-219 YEENDDNDELFV
+219 YEEENNDEDLFV
-231 YDKNILDLNLDSD
+231 YEKNNLDLDLSSN

-251 KYIEDNPGTSKN
+251 EYIDNNRGTSKN
-263 KYSGMFENKNLIF
+263 KYTGMFENKNLIF
-276 VVAESY
+276 VVAESF
-282 SEIGVDEERTPT
+282 SEIGIDKDRTPT
-294 LYKLTHNGF
+294 LYKLTNNGF
-303 IFNNFYVPYYLST
+303 IFDNFYVPYYLST

-330 YSTLTKWKSGENSF
+330 YSTLTKWKSGKNSF

-531 KNINI
+531 KNISI

-567 LSNSEGMVILDNL
+567 LSNNEGMVILDNL
-580 SWITDSGRYNSLNGK
+580 SWITDKGKYNSLNGK
-595 YNGDIDSDYIS
+595 YSGDIDSDYIN
-606 NINNNT
+606 NINN
-612 KYINL
+612 
-617 SIDSFN
+617 
-623 SDVINYFLEYGK
+623 
-635 GYSYTDT
+635 
-642 INNKNGFIYA
+642 
-652 TYSMFKN
+652 
-659 SENIIN
+659 IIQ
-665 GIINNIPSNLSN
+665 
-677 IEKVRYL
+677 
-684 YIALGKILSADINT
+684 
-698 MDNKNEKISFSS
+698 
-710 VSIINNI
+710 
-717 WGSIT
+717 
-722 SGKTTSACISKLLMY
+722 
-737 LCSRIGIKSELINS
+737 
-751 DINGNIGNKIY
+751 NKI
-762 VDDSFLIVDLYN
+762 I
-774 DLYNIQGG
+774 
-782 FSTKYFDKYNDN
+782 FSRNMITYDGYR
-794 KDIDKK
+794 
-800 IFYIKNS
+800 YIK
-807 YINEI
+807 E
-812 IDKEL
+812 K
-817 RGLDYTKDN
+817 
-826 MLSDILEV
+826 
-834 LERSI
+834 
-839 NISDVGVIELA
+839 
-850 KICKDIF
+850 
-857 DKYTPNYDIR
+857 
-867 INNLFLL
+867 
-874 DSDESKEHFI
+874 
-884 VISYDNSFYSYN
+884 
-896 YNKQCFIK
+896 
-904 MSYDV
+904 
-909 ITKNIKDNKI
+909 
-919 GIYKGEDFYCK
+919 
-930 ESRLVL
+930 